1 MLFRNFTVASIAV
14 EMYYIENIL
23 YCPRLRSALKQLFNK
38 NNYPF
43 YSSQKQ
49 VRMKYFMFT
58 FLLSAGILQAQ
69 ERLQDTTKIEPLQ
82 EVYLKAV
89 RVDADSPITHSNLS
103 KEDLAKRNLGQDIPV
118 LLNYLPGVV
127 TTSDAGAGVGYT
139 GIRVRGSDATRVNVT
154 INGIP
159 YNDSESQGTFWVNLP
174 DFASSVE
181 SLQLQRGV
189 GTSTNGSGSFG
200 ASLNIETDRSAKQ
213 AYGQIANSYGS
224 FDTWKHSAKFSTG
237 LLNDHV
243 EISGRLSKIK
253 SDGYIDRA
261 ASDLK
266 SYFLQGSYK
275 SDNTFIKALAFGG
288 REITNQSWFG
298 IDEQTLNTNPRFN
311 PAGIY
316 TDEDGTVRFHQNQV
330 DDYDQD
336 HYQVIWNQRYNN
348 NWSTSATLNYTKGSG
363 FFEEYKED
371 AALDFH
377 GLLPVTIDGE
387 TTTESDLVRRRWLEN
402 NFYALSANMHYKDEN
417 WDTTTGVF
425 YSYYQGLHF
434 GEVIW
439 ANYFTGANLG
449 DRYYNG
455 TGDKHEFTAFSKA
468 TYQLTNSLSFF
479 GDLQLR
485 VVNYKTAGL
494 TSDKVNMLVNESY
507 EFFNPKFGA
516 SYTLNKENQFYFSYG
531 RASREPR
538 RSDFEEGVF
547 TPEKLDDYELG
558 WRFVSDKVSL
568 NTNLYYM
575 DYKDQLV
582 LTGQLDD
589 SGGFIRETSGNSY
602 RAGLEIEADVTV
614 LKQLHIRPN
623 VALSSNKNRDF
634 TSSRDGE
641 LVNLGTT
648 NISFSPSF
656 IAGNSIDFTPS
667 KNLQVSLLSKYVGS
681 QYLGNIDRK
690 TSKLD
695 AYFLNDFNVNYTIT
709 KLPFADT
716 LVLSGLVNNI
726 FDVKYVSNGYFFT
739 YDDDFSTPGTVTT
752 IEGAGF
758 YPQAGINFLVG
769 ATLTF

>member
-1 MLFRNFTVASIAV
+1 
-14 EMYYIENIL
+14 
-23 YCPRLRSALKQLFNK
+23 
-38 NNYPF
+38 
-43 YSSQKQ
+43 
-49 VRMKYFMFT
+49 MKYYAFI

-69 ERLQDTTKIEPLQ
+69 EKLQDTTKIQALEQ
-82 EVYLKAV
+82 VYLNGV
-89 RVDADSPITHSNLS
+89 RVAADSPITHSNLT
-103 KEDLAKRNLGQDIPV
+103 KQDLAKRNLGQDIPV

-174 DFASSVE
+174 DFASSIE

-189 GTSTNGSGSFG
+189 GSSTNGSGSFG
-200 ASLNIETDRSAKQ
+200 ASLNIDTDRSSKE
-213 AYGQIANSYGS
+213 AYAQLANSYGS
-224 FDTWKHSAKFSTG
+224 FDTRKHSVKFSTG
-237 LLNDHV
+237 LLNDRV
-243 EISGRLSKIK
+243 EISGRVSNIT

-261 ASDLK
+261 SSDLK

-275 SDNTFIKALAFGG
+275 TDNTFIKALVFGG
-288 REITNQSWFG
+288 REVTYQSWFG
-298 IDEQTLNTNPRFN
+298 IDEQTLSTNPTFN
-311 PAGIY
+311 PAGMY
-316 TDEDGTVRFHQNQV
+316 SDEDGTVRFHQNQV

-336 HYQVIWNQRYNN
+336 HYQLIWNERYNN

-371 AALDFH
+371 ASLDFH
-377 GLLPVTIDGE
+377 GLLPITIDGE
-387 TTTESDLVRRRWLEN
+387 TSTESDLVRRRWLEN
-402 NFYALSANMHYKDEN
+402 NFYALSANANYKDEN

-439 ANYFTGANLG
+439 ATNFTGPNLG
-449 DRYYNG
+449 DRYYSG
-455 TGDKHEFTAFSKA
+455 TGDKHELTAFSKA
-468 TYQLTNSLSFF
+468 SYKINNSWSVF
-479 GDLQLR
+479 GDLQMR
-485 VVNYKTAGL
+485 IVNYKTAGL
-494 TSDKVNMLVNESY
+494 TSDKVNMVVDEQY

-516 SYTLNKENQFYFSYG
+516 SCSLNQGNQLYVSYG

-538 RSDFEEGVF
+538 RSDFEQGVF
-547 TPEKLDDYELG
+547 TPEILDDYELG
-558 WRFVSDKVSL
+558 WRFTGEN
-568 NTNLYYM
+568 NTLSANLYYM

-602 RAGLEIEADVTV
+602 RAGLEVEGDFKV
-614 LKQLHIRPN
+614 LKQLHVRPN
-623 VALSSNKNRDF
+623 IALSSNKNKDY
-634 TSSRDGE
+634 TTSRDGE

-656 IAGNSIDFTPS
+656 IAGNSIDYSPTQ
-667 KNLQVSLLSKYVGS
+667 NLQIALLSKYVGE
-681 QYLGNIDRK
+681 QYLGNIDSQ

-695 AYFLNDFNVNYTIT
+695 AYFLNDFSVNYTIT
-709 KLPFADT
+709 KLSFAKS
-716 LVLSGLVNNI
+716 LVLQGLVNNI
-726 FDVKYVSNGYFFT
+726 FDVKYISNGYFYT

>member
-1 MLFRNFTVASIAV
+1 
-14 EMYYIENIL
+14 
-23 YCPRLRSALKQLFNK
+23 
-38 NNYPF
+38 
-43 YSSQKQ
+43 
-49 VRMKYFMFT
+49 MKYYAFI

-69 ERLQDTTKIEPLQ
+69 EKLQDTTKIQALEQ
-82 EVYLKAV
+82 VYLNGV
-89 RVDADSPITHSNLS
+89 RVRADSPITHSNLT
-103 KEDLAKRNLGQDIPV
+103 KQDLAKRNLGQDIPV

-174 DFASSVE
+174 DFASSIE

-189 GTSTNGSGSFG
+189 GSSTNGSGSFG
-200 ASLNIETDRSAKQ
+200 ASLNIDTDRSSKEAF
-213 AYGQIANSYGS
+213 AQIANSYGS
-224 FDTWKHSAKFSTG
+224 FDTRKHSVKFSTG
-237 LLNDHV
+237 LLNDRV
-243 EISGRLSKIK
+243 EISGRVSNIT

-261 ASDLK
+261 SSDLK

-275 SDNTFIKALAFGG
+275 TDNTFIKALVFGG
-288 REITNQSWFG
+288 REVTYQSWFG
-298 IDEQTLNTNPRFN
+298 IDEQTLSTNPTFN
-311 PAGIY
+311 PAGMY
-316 TDEDGTVRFHQNQV
+316 SDEDGTVRFHQNQV

-336 HYQVIWNQRYNN
+336 HYQLIWNERYNN

-371 AALDFH
+371 ASLDFH
-377 GLLPVTIDGE
+377 GLLPITIDGE
-387 TTTESDLVRRRWLEN
+387 TSAESDLVRRRWLEN
-402 NFYALSANMHYKDEN
+402 NFYALSANAHYKDEN

-439 ANYFTGANLG
+439 ATNFTGPNLG
-449 DRYYNG
+449 DRYYSG
-455 TGDKHEFTAFSKA
+455 TGDKHEFTTFSKA
-468 TYQLTNSLSFF
+468 SYKINNSWSVF
-479 GDLQLR
+479 GDLQMR
-485 VVNYKTAGL
+485 IVNYKTAGL
-494 TSDKVNMLVNESY
+494 TSDKVNMIVDEQY

-516 SYTLNKENQFYFSYG
+516 SYSLNQGNQLYVSYG

-538 RSDFEEGVF
+538 RSDFEQGVF
-547 TPEKLDDYELG
+547 TPEILDDYELG
-558 WRFVSDKVSL
+558 WRFTGKN
-568 NTNLYYM
+568 NTLSANLYYM

-602 RAGLEIEADVTV
+602 RAGLEVEGDFKV
-614 LKQLHIRPN
+614 LQQLHVRPN
-623 VALSSNKNRDF
+623 IALSSNKNKDY
-634 TSSRDGE
+634 TTSRDGA

-656 IAGNSIDFTPS
+656 IAGNSIDYSP
-667 KNLQVSLLSKYVGS
+667 KQNLQIALLSKYVGE
-681 QYLGNIDRK
+681 QYLGNIDSQ

-695 AYFLNDFNVNYTIT
+695 AYFLNDFSVNYTIT
-709 KLPFADT
+709 KLSFAKS
-716 LVLSGLVNNI
+716 LVLQGLVNNI
-726 FDVKYVSNGYFFT
+726 FDVKYISNGYFYT

>member
-1 MLFRNFTVASIAV
+1 
-14 EMYYIENIL
+14 
-23 YCPRLRSALKQLFNK
+23 
-38 NNYPF
+38 
-43 YSSQKQ
+43 
-49 VRMKYFMFT
+49 MKYYAFI
-58 FLLSAGILQAQ
+58 FLLSATILQAQ
-69 ERLQDTTKIEPLQ
+69 EKLQDTTKIQALEQ
-82 EVYLKAV
+82 VYLNGV
-89 RVDADSPITHSNLS
+89 RVAADSPITHSNLT
-103 KEDLAKRNLGQDIPV
+103 KQDLAKRNLGQDIPV

-174 DFASSVE
+174 DFASSIE

-189 GTSTNGSGSFG
+189 GSSTNGSGSFG
-200 ASLNIETDRSAKQ
+200 ASLNIDTDRSSKD
-213 AYGQIANSYGS
+213 AYAQIANSYGS
-224 FDTWKHSAKFSTG
+224 FDTRKHSVKFSTG
-237 LLNDHV
+237 LLNDRV
-243 EISGRLSKIK
+243 EISGRVSNIT

-261 ASDLK
+261 SSDLK

-275 SDNTFIKALAFGG
+275 TDNTFIKALVFGG
-288 REITNQSWFG
+288 REVTYQSWFG
-298 IDEQTLNTNPRFN
+298 IDEQTLSTNPTFN
-311 PAGIY
+311 PAGMY
-316 TDEDGTVRFHQNQV
+316 SDEDGTVRFHQNQV

-336 HYQVIWNQRYNN
+336 HYQLIWNERYNN

-371 AALDFH
+371 ASLDFH
-377 GLLPVTIDGE
+377 GLLPITIDGE
-387 TTTESDLVRRRWLEN
+387 TSTESDLVRRRWLEN
-402 NFYALSANMHYKDEN
+402 NFYALSANANYKDEN

-439 ANYFTGANLG
+439 ATNFTGPNLG
-449 DRYYNG
+449 DRYYSG
-455 TGDKHEFTAFSKA
+455 TGDKHEFTTFSKA
-468 TYQLTNSLSFF
+468 SYKINNSWSVF
-479 GDLQLR
+479 GDLQMR
-485 VVNYKTAGL
+485 IVNYKTAGL
-494 TSDKVNMLVNESY
+494 TSDKVNMVVDEQY

-516 SYTLNKENQFYFSYG
+516 SYSLNQGNQLYVSYG

-538 RSDFEEGVF
+538 RSDFEQGVF
-547 TPEKLDDYELG
+547 TPEILDDYELG
-558 WRFVSDKVSL
+558 WRFTGEN
-568 NTNLYYM
+568 NTLSANLYYM

-602 RAGLEIEADVTV
+602 RAGLEVEGDFKV
-614 LKQLHIRPN
+614 LKQLHVRPN
-623 VALSSNKNRDF
+623 IALSSNKNKDY
-634 TSSRDGE
+634 TTSRDGE

-656 IAGNSIDFTPS
+656 IAGNSIDYSPTQ
-667 KNLQVSLLSKYVGS
+667 NLQIALLSKYVGE
-681 QYLGNIDRK
+681 QYLGNIDSQ

-695 AYFLNDFNVNYTIT
+695 AYFLNDFSVNYTIT
-709 KLPFADT
+709 KLSFAKS
-716 LVLSGLVNNI
+716 LVLQGLVNNI
-726 FDVKYVSNGYFFT
+726 FDVKYISNGYFYT

>member
-1 MLFRNFTVASIAV
+1 
-14 EMYYIENIL
+14 
-23 YCPRLRSALKQLFNK
+23 
-38 NNYPF
+38 
-43 YSSQKQ
+43 
-49 VRMKYFMFT
+49 MKYYAFI

-69 ERLQDTTKIEPLQ
+69 EKLQDTTKIQALEQ
-82 EVYLKAV
+82 VYLNGV
-89 RVDADSPITHSNLS
+89 RVAADSPITHSNLS
-103 KEDLAKRNLGQDIPV
+103 KQDLAKRNLGQDIPL

-174 DFASSVE
+174 DFASSIE

-200 ASLNIETDRSAKQ
+200 ASLNIATDRYSKE
-213 AYGQIANSYGS
+213 AYAQIANSFGS
-224 FDTWKHSAKFSTG
+224 FNTRKHSVKFSTG
-237 LLNDHV
+237 VLNDKV
-243 EISGRLSKIK
+243 EISGRVSNIT
-253 SDGYIDRA
+253 SNGFIDRA

-275 SDNTFIKALAFGG
+275 TDNTFIKALVFGG
-288 REITNQSWFG
+288 REITYQSWFG
-298 IDEQTLNTNPRFN
+298 IDEQTLIINPTFN
-311 PAGIY
+311 PAGLY

-336 HYQVIWNQRYNN
+336 HYQLFWNERFNN
-348 NWSTSATLNYTKGSG
+348 NWNTSVTLNYTKGSG

-387 TTTESDLVRRRWLEN
+387 TSDISDLVRRRWLEN
-402 NFYALSANMHYKDEN
+402 NFYALSANANYKDEN

-439 ANYFTGANLG
+439 ATNFTGANLE
-449 DRYYNG
+449 DRYYDG

-468 TYQLTNSLSFF
+468 TYKLTNSLSFF
-479 GDLQLR
+479 GDLQMR

-494 TSDKVNMLVNESY
+494 TSDKVNMVVDEQY

-516 SYTLNKENQFYFSYG
+516 SYTLNQGNQLYVSYG

-538 RSDFEEGVF
+538 RSDFEQGVF
-547 TPEKLDDYELG
+547 TPEILDDYELG
-558 WRFVSDKVSL
+558 WRFSGKNITLS
-568 NTNLYYM
+568 TNLYYM

-602 RAGLEIEADVTV
+602 RAGLEVEADFKV
-614 LKQLHIRPN
+614 LKQLHVRPN
-623 VALSSNKNRDF
+623 IALSSNKNEDF
-634 TSSRDGE
+634 TTSKDGE

-656 IAGNSIDFTPS
+656 IAGNSIDYSPLE
-667 KNLQVSLLSKYVGS
+667 NLQVALLAKYVGQ
-681 QYLGNIDRK
+681 QYMGNIDSQ

-695 AYFLNDFNVNYTIT
+695 AYFLNDFNINYTIT
-709 KLPFADT
+709 KLSFAKS
-716 LVLSGLVNNI
+716 LVLQGLVNNI
-726 FDVKYVSNGYFFT
+726 FDIKYISNGYFYT
-739 YDDDFSTPGTVTT
+739 YDDDFTTPGTVTT

>member
-1 MLFRNFTVASIAV
+1 
-14 EMYYIENIL
+14 
-23 YCPRLRSALKQLFNK
+23 
-38 NNYPF
+38 
-43 YSSQKQ
+43 
-49 VRMKYFMFT
+49 MKYYAFI
-58 FLLSAGILQAQ
+58 FLLSATILQAQ
-69 ERLQDTTKIEPLQ
+69 EKLQDTTKIQALEQ
-82 EVYLKAV
+82 VYLNGV
-89 RVDADSPITHSNLS
+89 RVAADSPITHSNLT
-103 KEDLAKRNLGQDIPV
+103 KQDLAKRNLGQDIPV

-174 DFASSVE
+174 DFASSIE

-189 GTSTNGSGSFG
+189 GSSTNGSGSFG
-200 ASLNIETDRSAKQ
+200 ASLNIDTDRSSKE
-213 AYGQIANSYGS
+213 AYAQIANSYGS
-224 FDTWKHSAKFSTG
+224 FDTRKHSVKFSTG
-237 LLNDHV
+237 LLNDRV
-243 EISGRLSKIK
+243 EISGRVSNIT

-261 ASDLK
+261 SSDLK

-275 SDNTFIKALAFGG
+275 TDNTFIKALVFGG
-288 REITNQSWFG
+288 REVTYQSWFG
-298 IDEQTLNTNPRFN
+298 IDEQTLNTNPTFN
-311 PAGIY
+311 PAGMY
-316 TDEDGTVRFHQNQV
+316 SDEDGTVRFHQNQV

-336 HYQVIWNQRYNN
+336 HYQLIWNERYNN

-377 GLLPVTIDGE
+377 GLLPITIDGE
-387 TTTESDLVRRRWLEN
+387 TSAESDLVRRRWLEN
-402 NFYALSANMHYKDEN
+402 NFYALSANANYKDEN

-439 ANYFTGANLG
+439 ATNFTGPNLG
-449 DRYYNG
+449 DRYYSG
-455 TGDKHEFTAFSKA
+455 TGDKHELTAFSKA
-468 TYQLTNSLSFF
+468 SYKINNSWSVF
-479 GDLQLR
+479 GDLQMR
-485 VVNYKTAGL
+485 IVNYKTAGL
-494 TSDKVNMLVNESY
+494 TSDKVNMVVDEQY

-516 SYTLNKENQFYFSYG
+516 SYSLNQGNQLYVSYG

-538 RSDFEEGVF
+538 RSDFEQGVF
-547 TPEKLDDYELG
+547 TPEILDDYELG
-558 WRFVSDKVSL
+558 WRFTGKK
-568 NTNLYYM
+568 NTLSANLYYM

-602 RAGLEIEADVTV
+602 RAGLEVEGDFRV
-614 LKQLHIRPN
+614 LKQLHVRPN
-623 VALSSNKNRDF
+623 IALSSNKNKDY
-634 TSSRDGE
+634 TTSRDGE

-656 IAGNSIDFTPS
+656 IAGNSIDYSPTQ
-667 KNLQVSLLSKYVGS
+667 NLQVALLSKYVGE
-681 QYLGNIDRK
+681 QYLGNIDSQ

-695 AYFLNDFNVNYTIT
+695 AYFLNDFSVNYTIT
-709 KLPFADT
+709 KLSFAKS
-716 LVLSGLVNNI
+716 LVLQGLVNNI
-726 FDVKYVSNGYFFT
+726 FDVKYISNGYFYT

>member
-1 MLFRNFTVASIAV
+1 
-14 EMYYIENIL
+14 
-23 YCPRLRSALKQLFNK
+23 
-38 NNYPF
+38 
-43 YSSQKQ
+43 
-49 VRMKYFMFT
+49 MKYYAFI
-58 FLLSAGILQAQ
+58 FLLSATILQAQ
-69 ERLQDTTKIEPLQ
+69 EKLQDTTKIQALEQ
-82 EVYLKAV
+82 VYLNGV
-89 RVDADSPITHSNLS
+89 RVAADSPITHSNLT
-103 KEDLAKRNLGQDIPV
+103 KQDLAKRNLGQDIPV

-174 DFASSVE
+174 DFASSIE

-189 GTSTNGSGSFG
+189 GSSTNGSGSFG
-200 ASLNIETDRSAKQ
+200 ASLNIDTDRSSKE
-213 AYGQIANSYGS
+213 AYAQIANSYGS
-224 FDTWKHSAKFSTG
+224 FDTRKHSVKFSTG
-237 LLNDHV
+237 LLNDRV
-243 EISGRLSKIK
+243 EISGRVSNIT

-261 ASDLK
+261 SSDLK

-275 SDNTFIKALAFGG
+275 TDNTFIKALVFGG
-288 REITNQSWFG
+288 REVTYQSWFG
-298 IDEQTLNTNPRFN
+298 IDEQTLNTNPTFN
-311 PAGIY
+311 PAGMY
-316 TDEDGTVRFHQNQV
+316 SDEDGTVRFHQNQV

-336 HYQVIWNQRYNN
+336 HYQLIWNERYNN

-371 AALDFH
+371 ASLDFH
-377 GLLPVTIDGE
+377 GLLPITIDGE
-387 TTTESDLVRRRWLEN
+387 TSAESDLVRRRWLEN
-402 NFYALSANMHYKDEN
+402 NFYALSANAHYKDEN

-439 ANYFTGANLG
+439 ATNFTGPNLG
-449 DRYYNG
+449 DRYYSG
-455 TGDKHEFTAFSKA
+455 TGDKHEFTTFSKA
-468 TYQLTNSLSFF
+468 SYKINNSWSVF
-479 GDLQLR
+479 GDLQMR
-485 VVNYKTAGL
+485 IVNYKTAGL
-494 TSDKVNMLVNESY
+494 TSDKVNMIVDEQY

-516 SYTLNKENQFYFSYG
+516 SYSLNQGNQLYISYG

-538 RSDFEEGVF
+538 RSDFEQGVF
-547 TPEKLDDYELG
+547 TPEILDDYELG
-558 WRFVSDKVSL
+558 WRFTGEN
-568 NTNLYYM
+568 NTLSANLYYM

-589 SGGFIRETSGNSY
+589 SGGFIRETSGKSY
-602 RAGLEIEADVTV
+602 RAGLEVEGDFRV
-614 LKQLHIRPN
+614 LQQLHVRPN
-623 VALSSNKNRDF
+623 IALSSNKNKDY
-634 TSSRDGE
+634 TTSRDGA

-656 IAGNSIDFTPS
+656 IAGNSIDYSP
-667 KNLQVSLLSKYVGS
+667 KQNLQIALLSKYVGE
-681 QYLGNIDRK
+681 QYLGNIESQ

-695 AYFLNDFNVNYTIT
+695 AYFLNDFSVNYTIT
-709 KLPFADT
+709 KLSFAKS
-716 LVLSGLVNNI
+716 LVLQGLVNNI
-726 FDVKYVSNGYFFT
+726 FDVKYISNGYFYT

>member
-1 MLFRNFTVASIAV
+1 
-14 EMYYIENIL
+14 
-23 YCPRLRSALKQLFNK
+23 
-38 NNYPF
+38 
-43 YSSQKQ
+43 
-49 VRMKYFMFT
+49 MKYYAFI

-69 ERLQDTTKIEPLQ
+69 EKLQDTTKIQALEQ
-82 EVYLKAV
+82 VYLNGV
-89 RVDADSPITHSNLS
+89 RVAADSPITHSNLT
-103 KEDLAKRNLGQDIPV
+103 KQDLAKRNLGQDIPV

-174 DFASSVE
+174 DFASSIE

-189 GTSTNGSGSFG
+189 GSSTNGSGSFG
-200 ASLNIETDRSAKQ
+200 ASLNIDTDRSSKE
-213 AYGQIANSYGS
+213 AYAQIANSYGS
-224 FDTWKHSAKFSTG
+224 FDTRKHSVKFSTG
-237 LLNDHV
+237 LLNDRV
-243 EISGRLSKIK
+243 EISGRVSNIT

-261 ASDLK
+261 SSDLK

-275 SDNTFIKALAFGG
+275 TDNTFIKALVFGG
-288 REITNQSWFG
+288 REVTYQSWFG
-298 IDEQTLNTNPRFN
+298 IDEQTLNTNPTFN
-311 PAGIY
+311 PAGMY
-316 TDEDGTVRFHQNQV
+316 SDEDGTVRFHQNQV

-336 HYQVIWNQRYNN
+336 HYQLIWNERYNN

-377 GLLPVTIDGE
+377 GLLPITIDGE
-387 TTTESDLVRRRWLEN
+387 TSAESDLVRRRWLEN
-402 NFYALSANMHYKDEN
+402 NFYALSANANYKDEN

-439 ANYFTGANLG
+439 ATNFTGPNLG
-449 DRYYNG
+449 DRYYFG
-455 TGDKHEFTAFSKA
+455 TGDKHELTTFSKA
-468 TYQLTNSLSFF
+468 SYKINNSWSVF
-479 GDLQLR
+479 GDLQMR
-485 VVNYKTAGL
+485 IVNYKTAGL
-494 TSDKVNMLVNESY
+494 TSDKVNMVVDEQY

-516 SYTLNKENQFYFSYG
+516 SYSLNQGNQLYVSYG

-538 RSDFEEGVF
+538 RSDFEQGVF
-547 TPEKLDDYELG
+547 TPEILDDYELG
-558 WRFVSDKVSL
+558 WRFTGEN
-568 NTNLYYM
+568 NTLSANLYYM

-602 RAGLEIEADVTV
+602 RAGLEVEGDFRV
-614 LKQLHIRPN
+614 LQQLHVRPN
-623 VALSSNKNRDF
+623 IALSSNKNKDY
-634 TSSRDGE
+634 TTSRDGE

-656 IAGNSIDFTPS
+656 IAGNSIDYSPTQ
-667 KNLQVSLLSKYVGS
+667 NLQVALLSKYVGE
-681 QYLGNIDRK
+681 QYLGNIDSQ

-695 AYFLNDFNVNYTIT
+695 AYFLNDFSVNYTIT
-709 KLPFADT
+709 NLSFAKS
-716 LVLSGLVNNI
+716 LVLQGLVNNI
-726 FDVKYVSNGYFFT
+726 FDVKYISNGYFYT

>member
-1 MLFRNFTVASIAV
+1 
-14 EMYYIENIL
+14 
-23 YCPRLRSALKQLFNK
+23 
-38 NNYPF
+38 
-43 YSSQKQ
+43 
-49 VRMKYFMFT
+49 MKYYAFI
-58 FLLSAGILQAQ
+58 FLLSATILQAQ
-69 ERLQDTTKIEPLQ
+69 EKLQDTTKIQALEQ
-82 EVYLKAV
+82 VYLNGV
-89 RVDADSPITHSNLS
+89 RVAADSPITHSNLT
-103 KEDLAKRNLGQDIPV
+103 KQDLAKRNLGQDIPV

-174 DFASSVE
+174 DFASSIE

-189 GTSTNGSGSFG
+189 GSSTNGSGSFG
-200 ASLNIETDRSAKQ
+200 ASLNIDTDRSSKE
-213 AYGQIANSYGS
+213 AYAQIANSYGS
-224 FDTWKHSAKFSTG
+224 FDTRKHSVKFSTG
-237 LLNDHV
+237 LLNDRV
-243 EISGRLSKIK
+243 EISGRVSNIT

-261 ASDLK
+261 SSDLK

-275 SDNTFIKALAFGG
+275 TDNTFIKALVFGG
-288 REITNQSWFG
+288 REVTYQSWFG
-298 IDEQTLNTNPRFN
+298 IDEQTLSTNPTFN
-311 PAGIY
+311 PAGMY
-316 TDEDGTVRFHQNQV
+316 SDEDGTVRFHQNQV

-336 HYQVIWNQRYNN
+336 HYQLIWNERYNN

-371 AALDFH
+371 ASLDFH
-377 GLLPVTIDGE
+377 GLLPITIDGE
-387 TTTESDLVRRRWLEN
+387 TSAESDLVRRRWLEN
-402 NFYALSANMHYKDEN
+402 NFYALSANANYKDEN

-439 ANYFTGANLG
+439 ATNFTGPNLG
-449 DRYYNG
+449 DRYYSG
-455 TGDKHEFTAFSKA
+455 TGDKHELTTFSKA
-468 TYQLTNSLSFF
+468 SYKINNSWSVF
-479 GDLQLR
+479 GDLQMR
-485 VVNYKTAGL
+485 IVNYKTAGL
-494 TSDKVNMLVNESY
+494 TSDKVNMVVDEQY

-516 SYTLNKENQFYFSYG
+516 SYSLNQGNQLYVSYG

-538 RSDFEEGVF
+538 RSDFEQGVF
-547 TPEKLDDYELG
+547 TPEILDDYELG
-558 WRFVSDKVSL
+558 WRFTGEN
-568 NTNLYYM
+568 NTLSANLYYM

-602 RAGLEIEADVTV
+602 RAGLEVEGDFRV
-614 LKQLHIRPN
+614 LQQLHVRPN
-623 VALSSNKNRDF
+623 IALSSNKNKDY
-634 TSSRDGE
+634 TTSRDGE

-656 IAGNSIDFTPS
+656 IAGNSIDYSPTQ
-667 KNLQVSLLSKYVGS
+667 NLQIALLSKYVGE
-681 QYLGNIDRK
+681 QYLGNIDSQ

-695 AYFLNDFNVNYTIT
+695 AYFLNDFSVNYTIT
-709 KLPFADT
+709 NLSFAKS
-716 LVLSGLVNNI
+716 LVLQGLVNNI
-726 FDVKYVSNGYFFT
+726 FDVKYISNGYFYT

>member
-1 MLFRNFTVASIAV
+1 
-14 EMYYIENIL
+14 
-23 YCPRLRSALKQLFNK
+23 
-38 NNYPF
+38 
-43 YSSQKQ
+43 
-49 VRMKYFMFT
+49 MKYYAFI

-69 ERLQDTTKIEPLQ
+69 EKLQDTTKIQALEQ
-82 EVYLKAV
+82 VYLNGV
-89 RVDADSPITHSNLS
+89 RVRADSPITHSNLT
-103 KEDLAKRNLGQDIPV
+103 KQDLAKRNLGQDIPV

-174 DFASSVE
+174 DFASSIE

-189 GTSTNGSGSFG
+189 GSSTNGSGSFG
-200 ASLNIETDRSAKQ
+200 ASLNIDTDRSSKEAF
-213 AYGQIANSYGS
+213 AQIANSYGS
-224 FDTWKHSAKFSTG
+224 FDTRKHSVKFSTG
-237 LLNDHV
+237 LLNDRV
-243 EISGRLSKIK
+243 EISGRVSNIT
-253 SDGYIDRA
+253 SDGFVDRA
-261 ASDLK
+261 SSDLK

-275 SDNTFIKALAFGG
+275 TDNTFIKALVFGG
-288 REITNQSWFG
+288 REVTYQSWFG
-298 IDEQTLNTNPRFN
+298 IDEQTLSTNPTFN
-311 PAGIY
+311 PAGMY
-316 TDEDGTVRFHQNQV
+316 SDEDGTVRFHQNQV

-336 HYQVIWNQRYNN
+336 HYQLIWNERYNN

-371 AALDFH
+371 ASLDFH
-377 GLLPVTIDGE
+377 GLLPITIDGE
-387 TTTESDLVRRRWLEN
+387 TSAESDLVRRRWLEN
-402 NFYALSANMHYKDEN
+402 NFYALSANAHYKDEN

-439 ANYFTGANLG
+439 ATNFTGPNLG
-449 DRYYNG
+449 DRYYSG
-455 TGDKHEFTAFSKA
+455 TGDKHEFTTFSKA
-468 TYQLTNSLSFF
+468 SYKINNSWSVF
-479 GDLQLR
+479 GDLQMR
-485 VVNYKTAGL
+485 IVNYKTAGL
-494 TSDKVNMLVNESY
+494 TSDKVNMIVDEQY

-516 SYTLNKENQFYFSYG
+516 SYSLNQGNQLYVSYG

-538 RSDFEEGVF
+538 RSDFEQGVF
-547 TPEKLDDYELG
+547 TPEILDDYELG
-558 WRFVSDKVSL
+558 WRFTGKN
-568 NTNLYYM
+568 NTLSANLYYM

-602 RAGLEIEADVTV
+602 RAGLEVEGDFKV
-614 LKQLHIRPN
+614 LQQLHVRPN
-623 VALSSNKNRDF
+623 IALSSNKNKDY
-634 TSSRDGE
+634 TTSRDGA

-656 IAGNSIDFTPS
+656 IAGNSIDYSP
-667 KNLQVSLLSKYVGS
+667 KQNLQIALLSKYVGE
-681 QYLGNIDRK
+681 QYLGNIDSQ

-695 AYFLNDFNVNYTIT
+695 AYFLNDFSVNYTIT
-709 KLPFADT
+709 KLSFAKS
-716 LVLSGLVNNI
+716 LVLQGLVNNI
-726 FDVKYVSNGYFFT
+726 FDVKYISNGYFYT
-739 YDDDFSTPGTVTT
+739 YDDDFSTPGIVTT

>member
-1 MLFRNFTVASIAV
+1 
-14 EMYYIENIL
+14 
-23 YCPRLRSALKQLFNK
+23 
-38 NNYPF
+38 
-43 YSSQKQ
+43 
-49 VRMKYFMFT
+49 MKYYAFI
-58 FLLSAGILQAQ
+58 FLLSATILQAQ
-69 ERLQDTTKIEPLQ
+69 EKLQDTTKIQALEQ
-82 EVYLKAV
+82 VYLNGV
-89 RVDADSPITHSNLS
+89 RVAADSPITHSNLT
-103 KEDLAKRNLGQDIPV
+103 KQDLAKRNLGQDIPV

-174 DFASSVE
+174 DFASSIE

-189 GTSTNGSGSFG
+189 GSSTNGSGSFG
-200 ASLNIETDRSAKQ
+200 ASLNIDTDRSSKE
-213 AYGQIANSYGS
+213 AYAQIANSYGS
-224 FDTWKHSAKFSTG
+224 FDTRKHSVKFSTG
-237 LLNDHV
+237 LLNDRV
-243 EISGRLSKIK
+243 EISGRVSNIT

-261 ASDLK
+261 SSDLK

-275 SDNTFIKALAFGG
+275 TDNTFIKALVFGG
-288 REITNQSWFG
+288 REVTYQSWFG
-298 IDEQTLNTNPRFN
+298 IDEQTLNTNPTFN
-311 PAGIY
+311 PAGMY
-316 TDEDGTVRFHQNQV
+316 SDEDGTVRFHQNQV

-336 HYQVIWNQRYNN
+336 HYQLIWNERYNN

-371 AALDFH
+371 ASLDFH
-377 GLLPVTIDGE
+377 GLLPITIDGE
-387 TTTESDLVRRRWLEN
+387 TSAESDLVRRRWLEN
-402 NFYALSANMHYKDEN
+402 NFYALSANAHYKDEN

-425 YSYYQGLHF
+425 YSYYKGLHF

-439 ANYFTGANLG
+439 ATNFTGPNLG
-449 DRYYNG
+449 DRYYSG
-455 TGDKHEFTAFSKA
+455 TGDKHEFTTFSKA
-468 TYQLTNSLSFF
+468 SYKINNSWSVF
-479 GDLQLR
+479 GDLQMR
-485 VVNYKTAGL
+485 IVNYKTAGL
-494 TSDKVNMLVNESY
+494 TSDKVNMIVDEQY

-516 SYTLNKENQFYFSYG
+516 SYSLNQGNQLYISYG

-538 RSDFEEGVF
+538 RSDFEQGVF
-547 TPEKLDDYELG
+547 TPEILDDYELG
-558 WRFVSDKVSL
+558 WRFTGEN
-568 NTNLYYM
+568 NTLSANLYYM

-589 SGGFIRETSGNSY
+589 SGGFIRETSGKSY
-602 RAGLEIEADVTV
+602 RAGLEVEGDFRV
-614 LKQLHIRPN
+614 LQQLHVRPN
-623 VALSSNKNRDF
+623 IALSSNKNKDY
-634 TSSRDGE
+634 TTSRDGE

-656 IAGNSIDFTPS
+656 IAGNSIDYSPTQ
-667 KNLQVSLLSKYVGS
+667 NLQIALLSKYVGE
-681 QYLGNIDRK
+681 QYLGNIDSQ

-695 AYFLNDFNVNYTIT
+695 AYFLNDFSVNYTIT
-709 KLPFADT
+709 KLSFAKS
-716 LVLSGLVNNI
+716 LVLQGLVNNI
-726 FDVKYVSNGYFFT
+726 FDVKYISNGYFYT

>member
-1 MLFRNFTVASIAV
+1 
-14 EMYYIENIL
+14 
-23 YCPRLRSALKQLFNK
+23 
-38 NNYPF
+38 
-43 YSSQKQ
+43 
-49 VRMKYFMFT
+49 MKYYAFI
-58 FLLSAGILQAQ
+58 FLLSATILQAQ
-69 ERLQDTTKIEPLQ
+69 EKLQDTTKIQALEQ
-82 EVYLKAV
+82 VYLNGV
-89 RVDADSPITHSNLS
+89 RVAADSPITHSNLT
-103 KEDLAKRNLGQDIPV
+103 KQDLAKRNLGQDIPV

-174 DFASSVE
+174 DFASSIE

-189 GTSTNGSGSFG
+189 GSSTNGSGSFG
-200 ASLNIETDRSAKQ
+200 ASLNIDTDRSSKE
-213 AYGQIANSYGS
+213 AYAQIANSYGS
-224 FDTWKHSAKFSTG
+224 FDTRKHSVKFSTG
-237 LLNDHV
+237 LLNDRV
-243 EISGRLSKIK
+243 EISGRVSNIT

-261 ASDLK
+261 SSDLK

-275 SDNTFIKALAFGG
+275 TDNTFIKALVFGG
-288 REITNQSWFG
+288 REVTYQSWFG
-298 IDEQTLNTNPRFN
+298 IDEQTLNTNPTFN
-311 PAGIY
+311 PAGMY
-316 TDEDGTVRFHQNQV
+316 SDEDGTVRFHQNQV

-336 HYQVIWNQRYNN
+336 HYQLIWNERYNN

-377 GLLPVTIDGE
+377 GLLPITIDGE
-387 TTTESDLVRRRWLEN
+387 TSAESDLVRRRWLEN
-402 NFYALSANMHYKDEN
+402 NFYALSANANYKDEN

-439 ANYFTGANLG
+439 ATNFTGPNLG
-449 DRYYNG
+449 DRYYFG
-455 TGDKHEFTAFSKA
+455 TGDKHEFTTFSKA
-468 TYQLTNSLSFF
+468 SYKINNSWSVF
-479 GDLQLR
+479 GDLQMR
-485 VVNYKTAGL
+485 IVNYKTAGL
-494 TSDKVNMLVNESY
+494 TSDKVNMVVDEQY

-516 SYTLNKENQFYFSYG
+516 SYSLNLGNQLYVSYG

-538 RSDFEEGVF
+538 RSDFEQGVF
-547 TPEKLDDYELG
+547 TPEILDDYELG
-558 WRFVSDKVSL
+558 WRFTGEN
-568 NTNLYYM
+568 NTLSANLYYM

-602 RAGLEIEADVTV
+602 RAGLEVEGDFRV
-614 LKQLHIRPN
+614 LQQLHVRPN
-623 VALSSNKNRDF
+623 IALSSNKNKDY
-634 TSSRDGE
+634 TTSRDGE

-656 IAGNSIDFTPS
+656 IAGNSIDYSPTQ
-667 KNLQVSLLSKYVGS
+667 NLQVALLSKYVGE
-681 QYLGNIDRK
+681 QYLGNIDSQ

-695 AYFLNDFNVNYTIT
+695 AYFLNDFSVNYTIT
-709 KLPFADT
+709 NLSFAKS
-716 LVLSGLVNNI
+716 LVLQGLVNNI
-726 FDVKYVSNGYFFT
+726 FDVKYISNGYFYT

>member
-1 MLFRNFTVASIAV
+1 
-14 EMYYIENIL
+14 
-23 YCPRLRSALKQLFNK
+23 
-38 NNYPF
+38 
-43 YSSQKQ
+43 
-49 VRMKYFMFT
+49 MKYYAFI

-69 ERLQDTTKIEPLQ
+69 EKLQDTTKIQALEQ
-82 EVYLKAV
+82 VYLNGV
-89 RVDADSPITHSNLS
+89 RVAADSPITHSNLT
-103 KEDLAKRNLGQDIPV
+103 KQDLAKRNLGQDIPV

-174 DFASSVE
+174 DFASSIE

-189 GTSTNGSGSFG
+189 GSSTNGSGSFG
-200 ASLNIETDRSAKQ
+200 ASLNIDTDRSSKEAF
-213 AYGQIANSYGS
+213 AQIANSYGS
-224 FDTWKHSAKFSTG
+224 FDTRKHSVKFSTG
-237 LLNDHV
+237 LLNDRV
-243 EISGRLSKIK
+243 EISGRVSNIT
-253 SDGYIDRA
+253 SDGFVDRA
-261 ASDLK
+261 SSDLK

-275 SDNTFIKALAFGG
+275 TDNTFIKALVFGG
-288 REITNQSWFG
+288 REVTYQSWFG
-298 IDEQTLNTNPRFN
+298 IDEQTLSTNPTFN
-311 PAGIY
+311 PAGMY
-316 TDEDGTVRFHQNQV
+316 SDEDGTVRFHQNQV

-336 HYQVIWNQRYNN
+336 HYQLIWNERYNN

-371 AALDFH
+371 ASLDFH
-377 GLLPVTIDGE
+377 GLLPITIDGE
-387 TTTESDLVRRRWLEN
+387 TSAESDLVRRRWLEN
-402 NFYALSANMHYKDEN
+402 NFYALSANAHYKDEN

-439 ANYFTGANLG
+439 ATNFTGPNLG
-449 DRYYNG
+449 DRYYSG
-455 TGDKHEFTAFSKA
+455 TGDKHEFTTFSKA
-468 TYQLTNSLSFF
+468 SYKINNSWSVF
-479 GDLQLR
+479 GDLQMR
-485 VVNYKTAGL
+485 IVNYKTAGL
-494 TSDKVNMLVNESY
+494 TSDKVNMIVDEQY

-516 SYTLNKENQFYFSYG
+516 SYSLNQGNQLYVSYG

-538 RSDFEEGVF
+538 RSDFEQGVF
-547 TPEKLDDYELG
+547 TPEILDDYELG
-558 WRFVSDKVSL
+558 WRFTGKN
-568 NTNLYYM
+568 NTLSANLYYM

-602 RAGLEIEADVTV
+602 RAGLEVEGDFKV
-614 LKQLHIRPN
+614 LQQLHVRPN
-623 VALSSNKNRDF
+623 IALSSNKNKDY
-634 TSSRDGE
+634 TTSRDGA

-656 IAGNSIDFTPS
+656 VAGNSIDYSP
-667 KNLQVSLLSKYVGS
+667 KQNLQIALLSKYVGE
-681 QYLGNIDRK
+681 QYLGNIDSQ

-695 AYFLNDFNVNYTIT
+695 AYFLNDFSVNYTIT
-709 KLPFADT
+709 KLSFAKS
-716 LVLSGLVNNI
+716 LVLQGLVNNI
-726 FDVKYVSNGYFFT
+726 FDVKYISNGYFYT

>member
-1 MLFRNFTVASIAV
+1 
-14 EMYYIENIL
+14 
-23 YCPRLRSALKQLFNK
+23 
-38 NNYPF
+38 
-43 YSSQKQ
+43 
-49 VRMKYFMFT
+49 MKYYAFI

-69 ERLQDTTKIEPLQ
+69 EKLQDTTKIQALEQ
-82 EVYLKAV
+82 VYLNGV
-89 RVDADSPITHSNLS
+89 RVAADSPITHSNLT
-103 KEDLAKRNLGQDIPV
+103 KQDLAKRNLGQDIPV

-174 DFASSVE
+174 DFASSIE

-189 GTSTNGSGSFG
+189 GSSTNGSGSFG
-200 ASLNIETDRSAKQ
+200 ASLNIDTDRSSKEAF
-213 AYGQIANSYGS
+213 AQIANSYGS
-224 FDTWKHSAKFSTG
+224 FDTRKHSVKFSTG
-237 LLNDHV
+237 LLNDRV
-243 EISGRLSKIK
+243 EISGRVSNIT

-261 ASDLK
+261 SSDLK

-275 SDNTFIKALAFGG
+275 TDNTFIKALVFGG
-288 REITNQSWFG
+288 REVTYQSWFG
-298 IDEQTLNTNPRFN
+298 IDEQTLSTNPTFN
-311 PAGIY
+311 PAGMY
-316 TDEDGTVRFHQNQV
+316 SDEDGTVRFHQNQV

-336 HYQVIWNQRYNN
+336 HYQLIWNERYNN

-371 AALDFH
+371 ASLDFH
-377 GLLPVTIDGE
+377 GLLPITIDGE
-387 TTTESDLVRRRWLEN
+387 TSAESDLVRRRWLEN
-402 NFYALSANMHYKDEN
+402 NFYALSANAHYKDEN

-439 ANYFTGANLG
+439 ATNFTGPNLG
-449 DRYYNG
+449 DRYYSG
-455 TGDKHEFTAFSKA
+455 TGDKHEFTTFSKA
-468 TYQLTNSLSFF
+468 SYKINNSWSVF
-479 GDLQLR
+479 GDLQMR
-485 VVNYKTAGL
+485 IVNYKTAGL
-494 TSDKVNMLVNESY
+494 TSDKVNMIVDEQY

-516 SYTLNKENQFYFSYG
+516 SYSLNQGNQLYVSYG

-538 RSDFEEGVF
+538 RSDFEQGVF
-547 TPEKLDDYELG
+547 TPEILDDYELG
-558 WRFVSDKVSL
+558 WRFTGKN
-568 NTNLYYM
+568 NTLSANLYYM

-602 RAGLEIEADVTV
+602 RAGLEVEGDFKV
-614 LKQLHIRPN
+614 LQQLHVRPN
-623 VALSSNKNRDF
+623 IALSSNKNKDY
-634 TSSRDGE
+634 TTSRDGA

-656 IAGNSIDFTPS
+656 IAGNSIDYRP
-667 KNLQVSLLSKYVGS
+667 KQNLQIALLSKYVGE
-681 QYLGNIDRK
+681 QYLGNIDSQ

-695 AYFLNDFNVNYTIT
+695 AYFLNDFSVNYTIT
-709 KLPFADT
+709 KLSFAKS
-716 LVLSGLVNNI
+716 LVLQGLVNNI
-726 FDVKYVSNGYFFT
+726 FDVKYISNGYFYT

>member
-1 MLFRNFTVASIAV
+1 
-14 EMYYIENIL
+14 
-23 YCPRLRSALKQLFNK
+23 
-38 NNYPF
+38 
-43 YSSQKQ
+43 
-49 VRMKYFMFT
+49 MKYYAFI

-69 ERLQDTTKIEPLQ
+69 EKLQDTTKIQALEQ
-82 EVYLKAV
+82 VYLNGV
-89 RVDADSPITHSNLS
+89 RVAADSPITHSNLT
-103 KEDLAKRNLGQDIPV
+103 KQDLAKRNLGQDIPV

-174 DFASSVE
+174 DFASSIE

-189 GTSTNGSGSFG
+189 GSSTNGSGSFG
-200 ASLNIETDRSAKQ
+200 ASLNIDTDRSSKE
-213 AYGQIANSYGS
+213 AYAQIANSYGS
-224 FDTWKHSAKFSTG
+224 FDTRKHSLKFSTG
-237 LLNDHV
+237 LLNDRV
-243 EISGRLSKIK
+243 EISGRVSNIT

-261 ASDLK
+261 SSDLK

-275 SDNTFIKALAFGG
+275 TDNTFIKALVFGG
-288 REITNQSWFG
+288 REVTYQSWFG
-298 IDEQTLNTNPRFN
+298 IDEQTLNTNPTFN
-311 PAGIY
+311 PAGMY
-316 TDEDGTVRFHQNQV
+316 SDEDGTVRFHQNQV

-336 HYQVIWNQRYNN
+336 HYQLIWNERYNN

-377 GLLPVTIDGE
+377 GLLPITIDGE
-387 TTTESDLVRRRWLEN
+387 TSAESDLVRRRWLEN
-402 NFYALSANMHYKDEN
+402 NFYALSANANYKDEN

-439 ANYFTGANLG
+439 ATNFTGPNLG
-449 DRYYNG
+449 DRYYFG
-455 TGDKHEFTAFSKA
+455 TGDKHEFTTFSKA
-468 TYQLTNSLSFF
+468 SYKINNSWSVF
-479 GDLQLR
+479 GDLQMR
-485 VVNYKTAGL
+485 IVNYKTAGL
-494 TSDKVNMLVNESY
+494 TSDKVNMVVDEQY

-516 SYTLNKENQFYFSYG
+516 SYSLNPGNQLYVSYG

-538 RSDFEEGVF
+538 RSDFEQGVF
-547 TPEKLDDYELG
+547 TPEILDDYELG
-558 WRFVSDKVSL
+558 WRFTGEN
-568 NTNLYYM
+568 NTLSANLYYM

-602 RAGLEIEADVTV
+602 RAGLEVEGDFRV
-614 LKQLHIRPN
+614 LQQLHVRPN
-623 VALSSNKNRDF
+623 IALSSNKNKDY
-634 TSSRDGE
+634 TTSRDGE

-656 IAGNSIDFTPS
+656 IAGNSIDYSPTQ
-667 KNLQVSLLSKYVGS
+667 NLQVALLSKYVGE
-681 QYLGNIDRK
+681 QYLGNIDSQ

-695 AYFLNDFNVNYTIT
+695 AYFLNDFSVNYTIT
-709 KLPFADT
+709 NLSFAKS
-716 LVLSGLVNNI
+716 LVLQGLVNNI
-726 FDVKYVSNGYFFT
+726 FDVKYISNGYFYT

>member
-1 MLFRNFTVASIAV
+1 
-14 EMYYIENIL
+14 
-23 YCPRLRSALKQLFNK
+23 
-38 NNYPF
+38 
-43 YSSQKQ
+43 
-49 VRMKYFMFT
+49 MKYYAFI
-58 FLLSAGILQAQ
+58 FLLSATILQAQ
-69 ERLQDTTKIEPLQ
+69 EKLQDTTKIQALEQ
-82 EVYLKAV
+82 VYLNGV
-89 RVDADSPITHSNLS
+89 RVAADSPITHSNLT
-103 KEDLAKRNLGQDIPV
+103 KQDLAKRNLGQDIPV

-174 DFASSVE
+174 DFASSIE

-189 GTSTNGSGSFG
+189 GSSTNGSGSFG
-200 ASLNIETDRSAKQ
+200 ASLNIDTDRSSKEAF
-213 AYGQIANSYGS
+213 AQIANSYGS
-224 FDTWKHSAKFSTG
+224 FDTRKHSVKFSTG
-237 LLNDHV
+237 LLNDRV
-243 EISGRLSKIK
+243 EISGRVSNIT

-261 ASDLK
+261 SSDLK

-275 SDNTFIKALAFGG
+275 TDNTFIKALVFGG
-288 REITNQSWFG
+288 REVTYQSWFG
-298 IDEQTLNTNPRFN
+298 IDEQTLSTNPTFN
-311 PAGIY
+311 PAGMY
-316 TDEDGTVRFHQNQV
+316 SDEDGTVRFHQNQV

-336 HYQVIWNQRYNN
+336 HYQLIWNERYNN

-371 AALDFH
+371 ASLDFH
-377 GLLPVTIDGE
+377 GLLPITIDGE
-387 TTTESDLVRRRWLEN
+387 TSAESDLVRRRWLEN
-402 NFYALSANMHYKDEN
+402 NFYALSANAHYKDEN

-439 ANYFTGANLG
+439 ATNFTGPNFG
-449 DRYYNG
+449 DRYYSG
-455 TGDKHEFTAFSKA
+455 TGDKHEFTTFSKA
-468 TYQLTNSLSFF
+468 SYKINNSWSVF
-479 GDLQLR
+479 GDLQMR
-485 VVNYKTAGL
+485 IVNYKTAGL
-494 TSDKVNMLVNESY
+494 TSDKVNMIVDEQY

-516 SYTLNKENQFYFSYG
+516 SYSLNQGNQLYVSYG

-538 RSDFEEGVF
+538 RSDFEQGVF
-547 TPEKLDDYELG
+547 TPEILDDYELG
-558 WRFVSDKVSL
+558 WRFTGKN
-568 NTNLYYM
+568 NTLSANLYYM

-602 RAGLEIEADVTV
+602 RAGLEVEGDFKV
-614 LKQLHIRPN
+614 LQQLHVRPN
-623 VALSSNKNRDF
+623 IALSSNKNKDY
-634 TSSRDGE
+634 TTSRDGA

-656 IAGNSIDFTPS
+656 IAGNSIDYSP
-667 KNLQVSLLSKYVGS
+667 KQNLQIALLSKYVGE
-681 QYLGNIDRK
+681 QYLGNIDSQ

-695 AYFLNDFNVNYTIT
+695 AYFLNDFSVNYTIT
-709 KLPFADT
+709 KLSFAKS
-716 LVLSGLVNNI
+716 LVMQGLVNNI
-726 FDVKYVSNGYFFT
+726 FDVKYISNGYFYT

>member
-1 MLFRNFTVASIAV
+1 
-14 EMYYIENIL
+14 
-23 YCPRLRSALKQLFNK
+23 
-38 NNYPF
+38 
-43 YSSQKQ
+43 
-49 VRMKYFMFT
+49 MKYYAFI
-58 FLLSAGILQAQ
+58 FLLSATILQAQ
-69 ERLQDTTKIEPLQ
+69 EKLQDTTKIQALEQ
-82 EVYLKAV
+82 VYLNGV
-89 RVDADSPITHSNLS
+89 RVAADSPITHSNLT
-103 KEDLAKRNLGQDIPV
+103 KQDLAKRNLGQDIPV

-174 DFASSVE
+174 DFASSIE

-189 GTSTNGSGSFG
+189 GSSTNGSGSFG
-200 ASLNIETDRSAKQ
+200 ASLNIDTDRSSKD
-213 AYGQIANSYGS
+213 AYAQIANSYGS
-224 FDTWKHSAKFSTG
+224 FDTRKHSVKFSTG
-237 LLNDHV
+237 LLNDRV
-243 EISGRLSKIK
+243 EISGRVSNIT

-261 ASDLK
+261 SSDLK

-275 SDNTFIKALAFGG
+275 TDNTFIKALVFGG
-288 REITNQSWFG
+288 REVTYQSWFG
-298 IDEQTLNTNPRFN
+298 IDEQTLSTNPTFN
-311 PAGIY
+311 PAGMY
-316 TDEDGTVRFHQNQV
+316 SDEDGTVRFHQNQV

-336 HYQVIWNQRYNN
+336 HYQLIWNERYNN

-371 AALDFH
+371 ASLDFH
-377 GLLPVTIDGE
+377 GLLPITIDGE
-387 TTTESDLVRRRWLEN
+387 TSAESDLVRRRWLEN
-402 NFYALSANMHYKDEN
+402 NFYALSANANYKDEN

-439 ANYFTGANLG
+439 ATNFTGPNLG
-449 DRYYNG
+449 DRYYSG
-455 TGDKHEFTAFSKA
+455 TGDKHELTAFSKA
-468 TYQLTNSLSFF
+468 SYKINNSWSVF
-479 GDLQLR
+479 GDLQMR
-485 VVNYKTAGL
+485 IVNYKTAGL
-494 TSDKVNMLVNESY
+494 TSDKVNMVVDEQY

-516 SYTLNKENQFYFSYG
+516 SCSLNQGNQLYVSYG

-538 RSDFEEGVF
+538 RSDFEQGVF
-547 TPEKLDDYELG
+547 TPEILDDYELG
-558 WRFVSDKVSL
+558 WRFTGEN
-568 NTNLYYM
+568 NTLSANLYYM

-602 RAGLEIEADVTV
+602 RAGLEVEGDFKV
-614 LKQLHIRPN
+614 LKQLHVRPN
-623 VALSSNKNRDF
+623 IALSSNKNKDY
-634 TSSRDGE
+634 TTSRDGE

-656 IAGNSIDFTPS
+656 IAGNSIDYSPTQ
-667 KNLQVSLLSKYVGS
+667 NLQVALLSKYVGE
-681 QYLGNIDRK
+681 QYLGNIDSQ

-695 AYFLNDFNVNYTIT
+695 AYFLNDFSVNYTIT
-709 KLPFADT
+709 NLSFAKS
-716 LVLSGLVNNI
+716 LVLQGLVNNI
-726 FDVKYVSNGYFFT
+726 FDVKYISNGYFYT

>member
-1 MLFRNFTVASIAV
+1 
-14 EMYYIENIL
+14 
-23 YCPRLRSALKQLFNK
+23 
-38 NNYPF
+38 
-43 YSSQKQ
+43 
-49 VRMKYFMFT
+49 MKYYAFI

-69 ERLQDTTKIEPLQ
+69 EKLQDTTKIQALEQ
-82 EVYLKAV
+82 VYLNGV
-89 RVDADSPITHSNLS
+89 RVAADSPITHSNLT
-103 KEDLAKRNLGQDIPV
+103 KQDLAKRNLGQDIPV

-174 DFASSVE
+174 DFASSIE

-189 GTSTNGSGSFG
+189 GSSTNGSGSFG
-200 ASLNIETDRSAKQ
+200 ASLNIDTDRSSKE
-213 AYGQIANSYGS
+213 AYAQIANSYGS
-224 FDTWKHSAKFSTG
+224 FDTRKHSVKFSTG
-237 LLNDHV
+237 LLNDRV
-243 EISGRLSKIK
+243 EISGRVSNIT

-261 ASDLK
+261 SSDLK

-275 SDNTFIKALAFGG
+275 TDNTFIKALVFGG
-288 REITNQSWFG
+288 REVTYQSWFG
-298 IDEQTLNTNPRFN
+298 IDEQTLNTNPTFN
-311 PAGIY
+311 PAGMY
-316 TDEDGTVRFHQNQV
+316 SDEDGTVRFHQNQV

-336 HYQVIWNQRYNN
+336 HYQLIWNERYNN

-371 AALDFH
+371 ASLDFH
-377 GLLPVTIDGE
+377 GLLPITIDGE
-387 TTTESDLVRRRWLEN
+387 TSAESDLVRRRWLEN
-402 NFYALSANMHYKDEN
+402 NFYALSANAHYKDEN

-439 ANYFTGANLG
+439 ATNFTGPNLG
-449 DRYYNG
+449 DRYYSG
-455 TGDKHEFTAFSKA
+455 TGDKHELTAFSKA
-468 TYQLTNSLSFF
+468 SYKINNSWSVF
-479 GDLQLR
+479 GDLQMR
-485 VVNYKTAGL
+485 IVNYKTAGL
-494 TSDKVNMLVNESY
+494 TSDKVNMVVDEQY

-516 SYTLNKENQFYFSYG
+516 SYSLNQGNQLYVSYG

-538 RSDFEEGVF
+538 RSDFEQGVF
-547 TPEKLDDYELG
+547 TPEILDDYELG
-558 WRFVSDKVSL
+558 WRFTGEN
-568 NTNLYYM
+568 NTLSANLYYM

-589 SGGFIRETSGNSY
+589 SGGFIRETSGKSY
-602 RAGLEIEADVTV
+602 RAGLEVEGDFRV
-614 LKQLHIRPN
+614 LQQLHVRPN
-623 VALSSNKNRDF
+623 IALSSNKNKDY
-634 TSSRDGE
+634 TTSRDGE

-656 IAGNSIDFTPS
+656 IAGNSIDYSPTQ
-667 KNLQVSLLSKYVGS
+667 NLQIALLSKYVGE
-681 QYLGNIDRK
+681 QYLGNIDSQ

-695 AYFLNDFNVNYTIT
+695 AYFLNDFSVNYTIT
-709 KLPFADT
+709 NLSFAKS
-716 LVLSGLVNNI
+716 LVLQGLVNNI
-726 FDVKYVSNGYFFT
+726 FDVKYISNGYFYT

>member
-1 MLFRNFTVASIAV
+1 
-14 EMYYIENIL
+14 
-23 YCPRLRSALKQLFNK
+23 
-38 NNYPF
+38 
-43 YSSQKQ
+43 
-49 VRMKYFMFT
+49 MKYYAFI
-58 FLLSAGILQAQ
+58 FLLSAAILQAQ
-69 ERLQDTTKIEPLQ
+69 EKLQDTTKIQALEQ
-82 EVYLKAV
+82 VYLNGV
-89 RVDADSPITHSNLS
+89 RVPADSPITHSNLT
-103 KEDLAKRNLGQDIPV
+103 KQDLAKRNLGQDIPV

-174 DFASSVE
+174 DFASSIE

-189 GTSTNGSGSFG
+189 GSSTNGSGSFG
-200 ASLNIETDRSAKQ
+200 ASLNIDTDRSSKEAF
-213 AYGQIANSYGS
+213 AQIANSYGS
-224 FDTWKHSAKFSTG
+224 FDTRKHSVKFSTG
-237 LLNDHV
+237 LLNDRV
-243 EISGRLSKIK
+243 EISGRVSNIT

-261 ASDLK
+261 SSDLK

-275 SDNTFIKALAFGG
+275 TDNTFIKALVFGG
-288 REITNQSWFG
+288 REVTYQSWFG
-298 IDEQTLNTNPRFN
+298 IDEQTLSTNPTFN
-311 PAGIY
+311 PAGMY
-316 TDEDGTVRFHQNQV
+316 SDEDGTVRFHQNQV

-336 HYQVIWNQRYNN
+336 HYQLIWNERYNN

-371 AALDFH
+371 ASLDFH
-377 GLLPVTIDGE
+377 GLLPITIDGE
-387 TTTESDLVRRRWLEN
+387 TSAESDLVRRRWLEN
-402 NFYALSANMHYKDEN
+402 NFYALSANAHYKDEN

-439 ANYFTGANLG
+439 ATNFTGPNFG
-449 DRYYNG
+449 DRYYSG
-455 TGDKHEFTAFSKA
+455 TGDKHEFTTFSKA
-468 TYQLTNSLSFF
+468 SYKINNSWSVF
-479 GDLQLR
+479 GDLQMR
-485 VVNYKTAGL
+485 IVNYKTAGL
-494 TSDKVNMLVNESY
+494 TSDKVNMIVDEQY

-516 SYTLNKENQFYFSYG
+516 SYSLNQGNQLYVSYG

-538 RSDFEEGVF
+538 RSDFEQGVF
-547 TPEKLDDYELG
+547 TPEILDDYELG
-558 WRFVSDKVSL
+558 WRFTGKN
-568 NTNLYYM
+568 NTLSANLYYM

-602 RAGLEIEADVTV
+602 RAGLEVEGDFKV
-614 LKQLHIRPN
+614 LQQLHVRPN
-623 VALSSNKNRDF
+623 IALSSNKNKDY
-634 TSSRDGE
+634 TTSRDGA

-656 IAGNSIDFTPS
+656 IAGNSIDYSP
-667 KNLQVSLLSKYVGS
+667 KQNLQIALLSKYVGE
-681 QYLGNIDRK
+681 QYLGNIDSQ

-695 AYFLNDFNVNYTIT
+695 AYFLNDFSVNYTIT
-709 KLPFADT
+709 KLSFAKS
-716 LVLSGLVNNI
+716 LVLQGLVNNI
-726 FDVKYVSNGYFFT
+726 FDVKYISNGYFYT

>member
-1 MLFRNFTVASIAV
+1 
-14 EMYYIENIL
+14 
-23 YCPRLRSALKQLFNK
+23 
-38 NNYPF
+38 
-43 YSSQKQ
+43 
-49 VRMKYFMFT
+49 MKYYAFI

-69 ERLQDTTKIEPLQ
+69 EKLQDTTKIQALEQ
-82 EVYLKAV
+82 VYLNGV
-89 RVDADSPITHSNLS
+89 RVRADSPITHSNLT
-103 KEDLAKRNLGQDIPV
+103 KQDLAKRNLGQDIPV

-174 DFASSVE
+174 DFASSIE

-189 GTSTNGSGSFG
+189 GSSTNGSGSFG
-200 ASLNIETDRSAKQ
+200 ASLNIDTDRSSKEAF
-213 AYGQIANSYGS
+213 AQIANSYGS
-224 FDTWKHSAKFSTG
+224 FDTRKHSVKFSTG
-237 LLNDHV
+237 LLNDRV
-243 EISGRLSKIK
+243 EISGRVSNIT
-253 SDGYIDRA
+253 SDGFVDRA
-261 ASDLK
+261 SSDLK

-275 SDNTFIKALAFGG
+275 TDNTFIKALVFGG
-288 REITNQSWFG
+288 REVTYQSWFG
-298 IDEQTLNTNPRFN
+298 IDEQTLSTNPTFN
-311 PAGIY
+311 PAGMY
-316 TDEDGTVRFHQNQV
+316 SDEDGTVRFHQNQV

-336 HYQVIWNQRYNN
+336 HYQLIWNERYNN

-371 AALDFH
+371 ASLDFH
-377 GLLPVTIDGE
+377 GLLPITIDGE
-387 TTTESDLVRRRWLEN
+387 TSAESDLVRRRWLEN
-402 NFYALSANMHYKDEN
+402 NFYALSANAHYKDEN

-439 ANYFTGANLG
+439 ATNFTGPNLG
-449 DRYYNG
+449 DRYYSG
-455 TGDKHEFTAFSKA
+455 TGDKHEFTTFSKA
-468 TYQLTNSLSFF
+468 SYKINNSWSVF
-479 GDLQLR
+479 GDLQMR
-485 VVNYKTAGL
+485 IVNYKTAGL
-494 TSDKVNMLVNESY
+494 TSDKVNMIVDEQY

-516 SYTLNKENQFYFSYG
+516 SYSLNQGNQLYVSYG

-538 RSDFEEGVF
+538 RSDFEQGVF
-547 TPEKLDDYELG
+547 TPEILDDYELG
-558 WRFVSDKVSL
+558 WRFTGKN
-568 NTNLYYM
+568 NTLSANLYYM

-602 RAGLEIEADVTV
+602 RAGLEVEGDFKV
-614 LKQLHIRPN
+614 LQQLHVRPN
-623 VALSSNKNRDF
+623 IALSSNKNKDY
-634 TSSRDGE
+634 TTSRDGA

-656 IAGNSIDFTPS
+656 VAGNSIDYSP
-667 KNLQVSLLSKYVGS
+667 KQNLQIALLSKYVGE
-681 QYLGNIDRK
+681 QYLGNIDSQ

-695 AYFLNDFNVNYTIT
+695 AYFLNDFSVNYTIT
-709 KLPFADT
+709 KLSFAKS
-716 LVLSGLVNNI
+716 LVLQGLVNNI
-726 FDVKYVSNGYFFT
+726 FDVKYISNGYFYT

>member
-1 MLFRNFTVASIAV
+1 
-14 EMYYIENIL
+14 
-23 YCPRLRSALKQLFNK
+23 
-38 NNYPF
+38 
-43 YSSQKQ
+43 
-49 VRMKYFMFT
+49 MKYYAFI
-58 FLLSAGILQAQ
+58 FLLSAAILQAQ
-69 ERLQDTTKIEPLQ
+69 EKLQDTTKIQALEQ
-82 EVYLKAV
+82 VYLNGV
-89 RVDADSPITHSNLS
+89 RVAADSPITHSNLT
-103 KEDLAKRNLGQDIPV
+103 KQDLAKRNLGQDIPV

-174 DFASSVE
+174 DFASSIE

-189 GTSTNGSGSFG
+189 GSSTNGSGSFG
-200 ASLNIETDRSAKQ
+200 ASLNIDTDRSSKEAF
-213 AYGQIANSYGS
+213 AQIANSYGS
-224 FDTWKHSAKFSTG
+224 FDTRKHSVKFSTG
-237 LLNDHV
+237 LLNDRV
-243 EISGRLSKIK
+243 EISGRVSNIT

-261 ASDLK
+261 SSDLK

-275 SDNTFIKALAFGG
+275 TDNTFIKALVFGG
-288 REITNQSWFG
+288 REVTYQSWFG
-298 IDEQTLNTNPRFN
+298 IDEQTLSTNPTFN
-311 PAGIY
+311 PAGMY
-316 TDEDGTVRFHQNQV
+316 SDEDGTVRFHQNQV

-336 HYQVIWNQRYNN
+336 HYQLIWNERYNN

-371 AALDFH
+371 ASLDFH
-377 GLLPVTIDGE
+377 GLLPITIDGE
-387 TTTESDLVRRRWLEN
+387 TSAESDLVRRRWLEN
-402 NFYALSANMHYKDEN
+402 NFYALSANAHYKDEN

-439 ANYFTGANLG
+439 ATNFTGPNFG
-449 DRYYNG
+449 DRYYSG
-455 TGDKHEFTAFSKA
+455 TGDKHEFTTFSKA
-468 TYQLTNSLSFF
+468 SYKINNSWSVF
-479 GDLQLR
+479 GDLQMR
-485 VVNYKTAGL
+485 IVNYKTAGL
-494 TSDKVNMLVNESY
+494 TSDKVNMIVDEQY

-516 SYTLNKENQFYFSYG
+516 SYSLNQGNQLYVSYG

-538 RSDFEEGVF
+538 RSDFEQGVF
-547 TPEKLDDYELG
+547 TPEILDDYELG
-558 WRFVSDKVSL
+558 WRFTGKN
-568 NTNLYYM
+568 NTLSANLYYM

-602 RAGLEIEADVTV
+602 RAGLEVEGDFKV
-614 LKQLHIRPN
+614 LQQLHVRPN
-623 VALSSNKNRDF
+623 IALSSNKNKDY
-634 TSSRDGE
+634 TTSRDGA

-656 IAGNSIDFTPS
+656 IAGNSIDYSPTQ
-667 KNLQVSLLSKYVGS
+667 NLQIALLSKYVGE
-681 QYLGNIDRK
+681 QYLGNIDSQ

-695 AYFLNDFNVNYTIT
+695 AYFLNDFSVNYTIT
-709 KLPFADT
+709 KLSFAKS
-716 LVLSGLVNNI
+716 LVLQGLVNNI
-726 FDVKYVSNGYFFT
+726 FDVKYISNGYFYT

>member
-1 MLFRNFTVASIAV
+1 
-14 EMYYIENIL
+14 
-23 YCPRLRSALKQLFNK
+23 
-38 NNYPF
+38 
-43 YSSQKQ
+43 
-49 VRMKYFMFT
+49 MKYYAFI

-69 ERLQDTTKIEPLQ
+69 EKLQDTTKIQALEQ
-82 EVYLKAV
+82 VYLNGV
-89 RVDADSPITHSNLS
+89 RVAADSPITHSNLT
-103 KEDLAKRNLGQDIPV
+103 KQDLAKRNLGQDIPV

-174 DFASSVE
+174 DFASSIE

-189 GTSTNGSGSFG
+189 GSSTNGSGSFG
-200 ASLNIETDRSAKQ
+200 ASLNIDTDRSSKE
-213 AYGQIANSYGS
+213 AYAQIANSYGS
-224 FDTWKHSAKFSTG
+224 FDTRKHSVKFSTG
-237 LLNDHV
+237 LLNDRI
-243 EISGRLSKIK
+243 EISGRVSNIT

-261 ASDLK
+261 SSDLK

-275 SDNTFIKALAFGG
+275 TDNTFIKALVFGG
-288 REITNQSWFG
+288 REVTYQSWFG
-298 IDEQTLNTNPRFN
+298 IDEQTLNTNPTFN
-311 PAGIY
+311 PAGMY
-316 TDEDGTVRFHQNQV
+316 SDEDGTVRFHQNQV

-336 HYQVIWNQRYNN
+336 HYQLIWNERYNN

-371 AALDFH
+371 ASLDFH
-377 GLLPVTIDGE
+377 GLLPITIDGE
-387 TTTESDLVRRRWLEN
+387 TSTESDLVRRRWLEN
-402 NFYALSANMHYKDEN
+402 NFYALSANANYKDEN

-439 ANYFTGANLG
+439 ATNFTGPNLG
-449 DRYYNG
+449 DRYYSG
-455 TGDKHEFTAFSKA
+455 TGDKHELTAFSKA
-468 TYQLTNSLSFF
+468 SYKINNSWSVF
-479 GDLQLR
+479 GDLQMR
-485 VVNYKTAGL
+485 IVNYKTAGL
-494 TSDKVNMLVNESY
+494 TSDKVNMVVDEQY

-516 SYTLNKENQFYFSYG
+516 SYSLNQGNQLYVSYG

-538 RSDFEEGVF
+538 RSDFEQGVF
-547 TPEKLDDYELG
+547 TPEILDDYELG
-558 WRFVSDKVSL
+558 WRFTGEN
-568 NTNLYYM
+568 NTLSANLYYM

-602 RAGLEIEADVTV
+602 RAGLEVEGDFRV
-614 LKQLHIRPN
+614 LQQLHVRPN
-623 VALSSNKNRDF
+623 IALSSNKNKDY
-634 TSSRDGE
+634 TTSRDGE

-656 IAGNSIDFTPS
+656 IAGNSIDYSPTQ
-667 KNLQVSLLSKYVGS
+667 NLQIALLSKYVGE
-681 QYLGNIDRK
+681 QYLGNIDSQ

-695 AYFLNDFNVNYTIT
+695 AYFLNDFSVNYTIT
-709 KLPFADT
+709 NVSFAKS
-716 LVLSGLVNNI
+716 LVLQGLVNNI
-726 FDVKYVSNGYFFT
+726 FDVKYISNGYFYT

>member
-1 MLFRNFTVASIAV
+1 
-14 EMYYIENIL
+14 
-23 YCPRLRSALKQLFNK
+23 
-38 NNYPF
+38 
-43 YSSQKQ
+43 
-49 VRMKYFMFT
+49 MKYYAFI
-58 FLLSAGILQAQ
+58 FLLSATILQAQ
-69 ERLQDTTKIEPLQ
+69 EKLQDTTKIQALEQ
-82 EVYLKAV
+82 VYLNGV
-89 RVDADSPITHSNLS
+89 RVAADSPITHSNLT
-103 KEDLAKRNLGQDIPV
+103 KQDLAKRNLGQDIPV

-174 DFASSVE
+174 DFASSIE

-189 GTSTNGSGSFG
+189 GSSTNGSGSFG
-200 ASLNIETDRSAKQ
+200 ASLNIDTDRSSKE
-213 AYGQIANSYGS
+213 AYAQIANSYGS
-224 FDTWKHSAKFSTG
+224 FDTRKHSVKFSTG
-237 LLNDHV
+237 LLNDRV
-243 EISGRLSKIK
+243 EISGRVSNIT

-261 ASDLK
+261 SSDLK

-275 SDNTFIKALAFGG
+275 TDNTFIKALVFGG
-288 REITNQSWFG
+288 REVTYQSWFG
-298 IDEQTLNTNPRFN
+298 IDEQTLNTNPTFN
-311 PAGIY
+311 PAGMY
-316 TDEDGTVRFHQNQV
+316 SDEDGTVRFHQNQV

-336 HYQVIWNQRYNN
+336 HYQLIWNERYNN

-371 AALDFH
+371 ASLDFH
-377 GLLPVTIDGE
+377 GLLPITIDGE
-387 TTTESDLVRRRWLEN
+387 TSAESDLVRRRWLEN
-402 NFYALSANMHYKDEN
+402 NFYALSANAHYKDEN

-425 YSYYQGLHF
+425 YSYYKGLHF

-439 ANYFTGANLG
+439 ATNFTGPNLG
-449 DRYYNG
+449 DRYYSG
-455 TGDKHEFTAFSKA
+455 TGDKHEFTTFSKA
-468 TYQLTNSLSFF
+468 SYKINNSWSVF
-479 GDLQLR
+479 GDLQMR
-485 VVNYKTAGL
+485 IVNYKTAGL
-494 TSDKVNMLVNESY
+494 TSDKVNMIVDEQY

-516 SYTLNKENQFYFSYG
+516 SYSLNQGNQLYVSYG

-538 RSDFEEGVF
+538 RSDFEQGVF
-547 TPEKLDDYELG
+547 TPEILDDYELG
-558 WRFVSDKVSL
+558 WRFTGEN
-568 NTNLYYM
+568 NTLSANLYYM

-589 SGGFIRETSGNSY
+589 SGGFIRETSGKSY
-602 RAGLEIEADVTV
+602 RAGLEVEGDFRV
-614 LKQLHIRPN
+614 LQQLHVRPN
-623 VALSSNKNRDF
+623 IALSSNKNKDY
-634 TSSRDGE
+634 TTSRDGE

-656 IAGNSIDFTPS
+656 IAGNSIDYSP
-667 KNLQVSLLSKYVGS
+667 KQNLQIALLSKYVGE
-681 QYLGNIDRK
+681 QYLGNIDSQ

-695 AYFLNDFNVNYTIT
+695 AYFLNDFSVNYTIT
-709 KLPFADT
+709 KLSFAKS
-716 LVLSGLVNNI
+716 LVLQGLVNNI
-726 FDVKYVSNGYFFT
+726 FDVKYISNGYFYT

>member
-1 MLFRNFTVASIAV
+1 
-14 EMYYIENIL
+14 
-23 YCPRLRSALKQLFNK
+23 
-38 NNYPF
+38 
-43 YSSQKQ
+43 
-49 VRMKYFMFT
+49 MKYYAFI

-69 ERLQDTTKIEPLQ
+69 EKLQDTTRIQALEQ
-82 EVYLKAV
+82 VYLNGV
-89 RVDADSPITHSNLS
+89 RVSADSPITHSNLT
-103 KEDLAKRNLGQDIPV
+103 KKDLAKRNLGQDIPV

-174 DFASSVE
+174 DFASSIE

-189 GTSTNGSGSFG
+189 GSSTNGSGSFG
-200 ASLNIETDRSAKQ
+200 ASLNIDTDRSSKE
-213 AYGQIANSYGS
+213 AYAQIANSYGS
-224 FDTWKHSAKFSTG
+224 FDTRKHSVKFSTG
-237 LLNDHV
+237 LLNDRV
-243 EISGRLSKIK
+243 EISGRVSNIT

-261 ASDLK
+261 SSDLK

-275 SDNTFIKALAFGG
+275 TDNTFIKALVFGG
-288 REITNQSWFG
+288 REVTYQSWFG
-298 IDEQTLNTNPRFN
+298 IDEQTLNTNPTFN
-311 PAGIY
+311 PAGMY
-316 TDEDGTVRFHQNQV
+316 SDEDGTVRFHQNQV

-336 HYQVIWNQRYNN
+336 HYQLIWNERYNN

-371 AALDFH
+371 ASLDFH
-377 GLLPVTIDGE
+377 GLLPITIDGE
-387 TTTESDLVRRRWLEN
+387 TSAESDLVRRRWLEN
-402 NFYALSANMHYKDEN
+402 NFYALSANTHYKDEN

-425 YSYYQGLHF
+425 YSYYKGLHF

-439 ANYFTGANLG
+439 ATNFTGPNLG
-449 DRYYNG
+449 DRYYSG
-455 TGDKHEFTAFSKA
+455 TGDKHEFTTFSKA
-468 TYQLTNSLSFF
+468 SYKINNSWSVF
-479 GDLQLR
+479 GDLQMR
-485 VVNYKTAGL
+485 IVNYKTAGL
-494 TSDKVNMLVNESY
+494 TSDKVNMIVDEQY

-516 SYTLNKENQFYFSYG
+516 SYSLNQGNQLYISYG

-538 RSDFEEGVF
+538 RSDFEQGVF
-547 TPEKLDDYELG
+547 TPEILDDYELG
-558 WRFVSDKVSL
+558 WRFTGEN
-568 NTNLYYM
+568 NTLSANLYYM

-589 SGGFIRETSGNSY
+589 SGGFIRETSGKSY
-602 RAGLEIEADVTV
+602 RAGLEVEGDFRV
-614 LKQLHIRPN
+614 LQQLHVRPN
-623 VALSSNKNRDF
+623 IALSSNKNKDY
-634 TSSRDGE
+634 TTSRDGE

-656 IAGNSIDFTPS
+656 IAGNSIDYSP
-667 KNLQVSLLSKYVGS
+667 KQNLQIALLSKYVGE
-681 QYLGNIDRK
+681 QYLGNIDSQ

-695 AYFLNDFNVNYTIT
+695 AYFLNDFSVNYTIT
-709 KLPFADT
+709 KLSFAKS
-716 LVLSGLVNNI
+716 LVLQVLVNNI
-726 FDVKYVSNGYFFT
+726 FDVKYISNGYFYT

>member
-1 MLFRNFTVASIAV
+1 
-14 EMYYIENIL
+14 
-23 YCPRLRSALKQLFNK
+23 
-38 NNYPF
+38 
-43 YSSQKQ
+43 
-49 VRMKYFMFT
+49 MKYYAFI
-58 FLLSAGILQAQ
+58 FLLSATILQAQ
-69 ERLQDTTKIEPLQ
+69 EKLQDTTKIQALEQ
-82 EVYLKAV
+82 VYLNGV
-89 RVDADSPITHSNLS
+89 RVAADSPITHSNLT
-103 KEDLAKRNLGQDIPV
+103 KQDLAKRNLGQDIPV

-174 DFASSVE
+174 DFASSIE

-189 GTSTNGSGSFG
+189 GSSTNGSGSFG
-200 ASLNIETDRSAKQ
+200 ASLNIDTDRSSKEAF
-213 AYGQIANSYGS
+213 AQIANSYGS
-224 FDTWKHSAKFSTG
+224 FDTRKHSVKFSTG
-237 LLNDHV
+237 LLNDRV
-243 EISGRLSKIK
+243 EISGRVSNIT

-261 ASDLK
+261 SSDLK

-275 SDNTFIKALAFGG
+275 TDNTFIKALVFGG
-288 REITNQSWFG
+288 REVTYQSWFG
-298 IDEQTLNTNPRFN
+298 IDEQTLSTNPTFN
-311 PAGIY
+311 PAGMY
-316 TDEDGTVRFHQNQV
+316 SDEDGTVRFHQNQV

-336 HYQVIWNQRYNN
+336 HYQLIWNERYNN

-371 AALDFH
+371 ASLDFH
-377 GLLPVTIDGE
+377 GLLPITIDGE
-387 TTTESDLVRRRWLEN
+387 TSAESDLVRRRWLEN
-402 NFYALSANMHYKDEN
+402 NFYALSANAHYKDEN

-439 ANYFTGANLG
+439 ATNFTGPNFG
-449 DRYYNG
+449 DRYYSG
-455 TGDKHEFTAFSKA
+455 TGDKHEFTTFSKA
-468 TYQLTNSLSFF
+468 SYKINNSWSVF
-479 GDLQLR
+479 GDLQMR
-485 VVNYKTAGL
+485 IVNYKTAGL
-494 TSDKVNMLVNESY
+494 TSDKVNMIVDEQY

-516 SYTLNKENQFYFSYG
+516 SYSLNQGNQLYVSYG

-538 RSDFEEGVF
+538 RSDFEQGVF
-547 TPEKLDDYELG
+547 TPEILDDYELG
-558 WRFVSDKVSL
+558 WRFTGKN
-568 NTNLYYM
+568 NTLSANLYYM

-602 RAGLEIEADVTV
+602 RAGLEVEGDFKV
-614 LKQLHIRPN
+614 LQQLHVRPN
-623 VALSSNKNRDF
+623 IALSSNKNKDY
-634 TSSRDGE
+634 TTSRDGA

-656 IAGNSIDFTPS
+656 IAGNSIDYSP
-667 KNLQVSLLSKYVGS
+667 KQNLQIALLSKYVGE
-681 QYLGNIDRK
+681 QYLGNIDSQ

-695 AYFLNDFNVNYTIT
+695 AYFLNDFSVNYTIT
-709 KLPFADT
+709 KLSFAKS
-716 LVLSGLVNNI
+716 LVLQGLVNNI
-726 FDVKYVSNGYFFT
+726 FDVKYISNGYFYT

>member
-1 MLFRNFTVASIAV
+1 
-14 EMYYIENIL
+14 
-23 YCPRLRSALKQLFNK
+23 
-38 NNYPF
+38 
-43 YSSQKQ
+43 
-49 VRMKYFMFT
+49 MKYYAFI
-58 FLLSAGILQAQ
+58 FLLSAAILQAQ
-69 ERLQDTTKIEPLQ
+69 EKLQDTTKIQALEQ
-82 EVYLKAV
+82 VYLNGV
-89 RVDADSPITHSNLS
+89 RVAADSPITHSNLT
-103 KEDLAKRNLGQDIPV
+103 KQDLAKRNLGQDIPV

-174 DFASSVE
+174 DFASSIE

-189 GTSTNGSGSFG
+189 GSSTNGSGSFG
-200 ASLNIETDRSAKQ
+200 ASLNIDTDRSSKE
-213 AYGQIANSYGS
+213 AYAQIANSYGS
-224 FDTWKHSAKFSTG
+224 FDTRKHSVKFSTG
-237 LLNDHV
+237 LLNDRV
-243 EISGRLSKIK
+243 EISGRVSNIT

-261 ASDLK
+261 SSDLK

-275 SDNTFIKALAFGG
+275 TDNTFIKALVFGG
-288 REITNQSWFG
+288 REVTYQSWFG
-298 IDEQTLNTNPRFN
+298 IDEQTLSTNPTFN
-311 PAGIY
+311 PAGMY
-316 TDEDGTVRFHQNQV
+316 SDEDGTVRFHQNQV

-336 HYQVIWNQRYNN
+336 HYQLIWNERYNN

-377 GLLPVTIDGE
+377 GLLPLTIDGE
-387 TTTESDLVRRRWLEN
+387 TSTESDLVRRRWLEN
-402 NFYALSANMHYKDEN
+402 NFYALSANANYKDEN

-439 ANYFTGANLG
+439 ATNFTGPNLG
-449 DRYYNG
+449 DRYYSG
-455 TGDKHEFTAFSKA
+455 TGDKHELTTFSKA
-468 TYQLTNSLSFF
+468 SYKINNSWSVF
-479 GDLQLR
+479 GDLQMR
-485 VVNYKTAGL
+485 IVNYKTAGL
-494 TSDKVNMLVNESY
+494 TSDKVNMVVDEQY

-516 SYTLNKENQFYFSYG
+516 SYSLNQGNQLYVSYG

-538 RSDFEEGVF
+538 RSDFEQGVF
-547 TPEKLDDYELG
+547 TPEILDDYELG
-558 WRFVSDKVSL
+558 WRFTGEN
-568 NTNLYYM
+568 NTLSANLYYM

-602 RAGLEIEADVTV
+602 RAGLEVEGDFKV
-614 LKQLHIRPN
+614 LQQLHVRPN
-623 VALSSNKNRDF
+623 IALSSNKNKDY
-634 TSSRDGE
+634 TTSRDGE

-656 IAGNSIDFTPS
+656 IAGNSIDYSPTQ
-667 KNLQVSLLSKYVGS
+667 NLQIALLSKYVGE
-681 QYLGNIDRK
+681 QYLGNIDSQ

-695 AYFLNDFNVNYTIT
+695 AYFLNDFSVNYTIT
-709 KLPFADT
+709 NLSFAKS
-716 LVLSGLVNNI
+716 LVLQGLVNNI
-726 FDVKYVSNGYFFT
+726 FDVKYISNGYFYT

>member
-1 MLFRNFTVASIAV
+1 
-14 EMYYIENIL
+14 
-23 YCPRLRSALKQLFNK
+23 
-38 NNYPF
+38 
-43 YSSQKQ
+43 
-49 VRMKYFMFT
+49 MKYYAFI

-69 ERLQDTTKIEPLQ
+69 EKLQDTTKIQALEQ
-82 EVYLKAV
+82 VYLNGV
-89 RVDADSPITHSNLS
+89 RVAADSPITHSNLT
-103 KEDLAKRNLGQDIPV
+103 KQDLAKRNLGQDIPV

-174 DFASSVE
+174 DFASSIE

-189 GTSTNGSGSFG
+189 GSSTNGSGSFG
-200 ASLNIETDRSAKQ
+200 ASLNIDTDRSSKE
-213 AYGQIANSYGS
+213 AYAQIANSFGS
-224 FDTWKHSAKFSTG
+224 FDTRKHSVKFSTG
-237 LLNDHV
+237 LLNDRV
-243 EISGRLSKIK
+243 EISGRVSNIT

-261 ASDLK
+261 SSDLK

-275 SDNTFIKALAFGG
+275 TDNTFIKALVFGG
-288 REITNQSWFG
+288 REVTYQSWFG
-298 IDEQTLNTNPRFN
+298 IDEQTLSTNPTFN
-311 PAGIY
+311 PAGMY
-316 TDEDGTVRFHQNQV
+316 SDEDGTVRFHQNQV

-336 HYQVIWNQRYNN
+336 HYQLIWNERYNN

-371 AALDFH
+371 ASLDFH
-377 GLLPVTIDGE
+377 GLLPITIDGE
-387 TTTESDLVRRRWLEN
+387 TSAESDLVRRRWLEN
-402 NFYALSANMHYKDEN
+402 NFYALSANAHYKDEN

-439 ANYFTGANLG
+439 ATNFTGPNFG
-449 DRYYNG
+449 DRYYSG
-455 TGDKHEFTAFSKA
+455 TGDKHEFTTFSKA
-468 TYQLTNSLSFF
+468 SYKINNSWSVF
-479 GDLQLR
+479 GDLQMR
-485 VVNYKTAGL
+485 IVNYKTAGL
-494 TSDKVNMLVNESY
+494 TSDKVNMIVDEQY

-516 SYTLNKENQFYFSYG
+516 SYSLNQGNQLYVSYG

-538 RSDFEEGVF
+538 RSDFEQGVF
-547 TPEKLDDYELG
+547 TPEILDDYELG
-558 WRFVSDKVSL
+558 WRFTSKN
-568 NTNLYYM
+568 NTLSANLYYM

-602 RAGLEIEADVTV
+602 RAGLEVEGDFKV
-614 LKQLHIRPN
+614 LQQLHVRPN
-623 VALSSNKNRDF
+623 IALSSNKNKDY
-634 TSSRDGE
+634 TTSRDGA

-656 IAGNSIDFTPS
+656 IAGNSIDYSP
-667 KNLQVSLLSKYVGS
+667 KQNLQIALLSKYVGE
-681 QYLGNIDRK
+681 QYLGNIDSQ

-695 AYFLNDFNVNYTIT
+695 AYFLNDFSVNYTIT
-709 KLPFADT
+709 KLSFAKS
-716 LVLSGLVNNI
+716 LVLQGLVNNI
-726 FDVKYVSNGYFFT
+726 FDVKYISNGYFYT

>member
-1 MLFRNFTVASIAV
+1 
-14 EMYYIENIL
+14 
-23 YCPRLRSALKQLFNK
+23 
-38 NNYPF
+38 
-43 YSSQKQ
+43 
-49 VRMKYFMFT
+49 MKYYAFI
-58 FLLSAGILQAQ
+58 FLLSATILQAQ
-69 ERLQDTTKIEPLQ
+69 EKLQDTTKIQALEQ
-82 EVYLKAV
+82 VYLNGV
-89 RVDADSPITHSNLS
+89 RVAADSPITHSNLT
-103 KEDLAKRNLGQDIPV
+103 KQDLAKRNLGQDIPV

-174 DFASSVE
+174 DFASSIE

-189 GTSTNGSGSFG
+189 GSSTNGSGSFG
-200 ASLNIETDRSAKQ
+200 ASLNIDTDRSSKE
-213 AYGQIANSYGS
+213 AYAQIANSYGS
-224 FDTWKHSAKFSTG
+224 FDTRKHSVKFSTG
-237 LLNDHV
+237 LLNDRV
-243 EISGRLSKIK
+243 EISGRVSNIT

-261 ASDLK
+261 SSDLK

-275 SDNTFIKALAFGG
+275 TDNTFIKALVFGG
-288 REITNQSWFG
+288 REVTYQSWFG
-298 IDEQTLNTNPRFN
+298 IDEQTLSTNPTFN
-311 PAGIY
+311 PAGMY
-316 TDEDGTVRFHQNQV
+316 SDEDGTVRFHQNQV

-336 HYQVIWNQRYNN
+336 HYQLIWNERYNN

-371 AALDFH
+371 ASLDFH
-377 GLLPVTIDGE
+377 GLLPITIDGE
-387 TTTESDLVRRRWLEN
+387 TSAESDLVRRRWLEN
-402 NFYALSANMHYKDEN
+402 NFYALSANANYKDEN

-439 ANYFTGANLG
+439 ATNFTGPNLG
-449 DRYYNG
+449 DRYYSG
-455 TGDKHEFTAFSKA
+455 TGDKHELTTFSKA
-468 TYQLTNSLSFF
+468 SYKINNSWSVF
-479 GDLQLR
+479 GDLQMR
-485 VVNYKTAGL
+485 IVNYKTAGL
-494 TSDKVNMLVNESY
+494 TSDKVNMVVDEQY

-516 SYTLNKENQFYFSYG
+516 SYSLNQGNQLYVSYG

-538 RSDFEEGVF
+538 RSDFEQGVF
-547 TPEKLDDYELG
+547 TPEILDDYELG
-558 WRFVSDKVSL
+558 WRFTGEN
-568 NTNLYYM
+568 NTLSANLYYM

-602 RAGLEIEADVTV
+602 RAGLEVEGDFKV
-614 LKQLHIRPN
+614 LQQLHVRPN
-623 VALSSNKNRDF
+623 IALSSNKNKDY
-634 TSSRDGE
+634 TTSRDGE

-656 IAGNSIDFTPS
+656 IAGNSIDYSPTQ
-667 KNLQVSLLSKYVGS
+667 NLQIALLSKYVGE
-681 QYLGNIDRK
+681 QYLGNIDSQ

-695 AYFLNDFNVNYTIT
+695 AYFLNDFSVNYTIT
-709 KLPFADT
+709 NLSFAKS
-716 LVLSGLVNNI
+716 LVLQGLVNNI
-726 FDVKYVSNGYFFT
+726 FDVKYISNGYFYT

>member
-1 MLFRNFTVASIAV
+1 
-14 EMYYIENIL
+14 
-23 YCPRLRSALKQLFNK
+23 
-38 NNYPF
+38 
-43 YSSQKQ
+43 
-49 VRMKYFMFT
+49 MKYYAFI
-58 FLLSAGILQAQ
+58 FLLSATILQAQ
-69 ERLQDTTKIEPLQ
+69 EKLQDTTKIQALEQ
-82 EVYLKAV
+82 VYLNGV
-89 RVDADSPITHSNLS
+89 RVRADSPITHSNLT
-103 KEDLAKRNLGQDIPV
+103 KQDLAKRNLGQDIPV

-174 DFASSVE
+174 DFASSIE

-189 GTSTNGSGSFG
+189 GSSTNGSGSFG
-200 ASLNIETDRSAKQ
+200 ASLNIDTDRSSKD
-213 AYGQIANSYGS
+213 AYAQIANSYGS
-224 FDTWKHSAKFSTG
+224 FDTRKHSVKFSTG
-237 LLNDHV
+237 LLNDRV
-243 EISGRLSKIK
+243 EISGRVSNIT

-261 ASDLK
+261 SSDLK

-275 SDNTFIKALAFGG
+275 TDNTFIKALVFGG
-288 REITNQSWFG
+288 REVTYQSWFG
-298 IDEQTLNTNPRFN
+298 IDEQTLSTNPTFN
-311 PAGIY
+311 PAGMY
-316 TDEDGTVRFHQNQV
+316 SDEDGTVRFHQNQV

-336 HYQVIWNQRYNN
+336 HYQLIWNERYNN

-371 AALDFH
+371 ASLDFH
-377 GLLPVTIDGE
+377 GLLPITIDGE
-387 TTTESDLVRRRWLEN
+387 TSTESDLVRRRWLEN
-402 NFYALSANMHYKDEN
+402 NFYALSANANYKDEN

-439 ANYFTGANLG
+439 ATNFTGPNLG
-449 DRYYNG
+449 DRYYSG
-455 TGDKHEFTAFSKA
+455 TGDKHELTAFSKA
-468 TYQLTNSLSFF
+468 SYKINNSWSVF
-479 GDLQLR
+479 GDLQMR
-485 VVNYKTAGL
+485 IVNYKTAGL
-494 TSDKVNMLVNESY
+494 TSDKVNMVVDEQY

-516 SYTLNKENQFYFSYG
+516 SYSLNQGNQLYVSYG

-538 RSDFEEGVF
+538 RSDFEQGVF
-547 TPEKLDDYELG
+547 TPEILDDYELG
-558 WRFVSDKVSL
+558 WRFTGEN
-568 NTNLYYM
+568 NTLSANLYYM

-602 RAGLEIEADVTV
+602 RAGLEVEGDFKV
-614 LKQLHIRPN
+614 LKQLHVRPN
-623 VALSSNKNRDF
+623 IALSSNKNKDY
-634 TSSRDGE
+634 TTSRDGE

-656 IAGNSIDFTPS
+656 IAGNSIDYSPTQ
-667 KNLQVSLLSKYVGS
+667 NLQIALLSKYVGE
-681 QYLGNIDRK
+681 QYLGNIDSQ

-695 AYFLNDFNVNYTIT
+695 AYFLNDFSVNYTIT
-709 KLPFADT
+709 NLSFAKS
-716 LVLSGLVNNI
+716 LVLQGLVNNI
-726 FDVKYVSNGYFFT
+726 FDVKYISNGYFYT

>member
-1 MLFRNFTVASIAV
+1 
-14 EMYYIENIL
+14 
-23 YCPRLRSALKQLFNK
+23 
-38 NNYPF
+38 
-43 YSSQKQ
+43 
-49 VRMKYFMFT
+49 MKYYAFI

-69 ERLQDTTKIEPLQ
+69 EKLQDTTKIQALEQ
-82 EVYLKAV
+82 VYLNGV
-89 RVDADSPITHSNLS
+89 RVAADSPITHSNLT
-103 KEDLAKRNLGQDIPV
+103 KQDLAKRNLGQDIPV

-174 DFASSVE
+174 DFASSIE

-189 GTSTNGSGSFG
+189 GSSTNGSGSFG
-200 ASLNIETDRSAKQ
+200 ASLNIDTDRSSKE
-213 AYGQIANSYGS
+213 AYAQIANSYGS
-224 FDTWKHSAKFSTG
+224 FDTRKHSVKFSTG
-237 LLNDHV
+237 LLNDRV
-243 EISGRLSKIK
+243 EISGRVSNIT

-261 ASDLK
+261 SSDLK

-275 SDNTFIKALAFGG
+275 TDNTFIKALVFGG
-288 REITNQSWFG
+288 REVTYQSWFG
-298 IDEQTLNTNPRFN
+298 IDEQTLNTNPTFN
-311 PAGIY
+311 PAGMY
-316 TDEDGTVRFHQNQV
+316 SDEDGTVRFHQNQV

-336 HYQVIWNQRYNN
+336 HYQLIWNERFNN

-377 GLLPVTIDGE
+377 GLLPVEINGQVE
-387 TTTESDLVRRRWLEN
+387 EASDLVRRRWLEN
-402 NFYALSANMHYKDEN
+402 NFYALSANANYKDEN

-439 ANYFTGANLG
+439 ATNFTGPNLG
-449 DRYYNG
+449 DRYYSG
-455 TGDKHEFTAFSKA
+455 TGDKHELTTFSKA
-468 TYQLTNSLSFF
+468 SYKINNSWSVF
-479 GDLQLR
+479 GDLQMR
-485 VVNYKTAGL
+485 IVNYKTAGL
-494 TSDKVNMLVNESY
+494 TSDKVNMVVDEQY

-516 SYTLNKENQFYFSYG
+516 SYSLNQGNQLYVSYG

-538 RSDFEEGVF
+538 RSDFEQGVF
-547 TPEKLDDYELG
+547 TPEILDDYELG
-558 WRFVSDKVSL
+558 WRFTGEN
-568 NTNLYYM
+568 NTLSANLYYM

-602 RAGLEIEADVTV
+602 RAGLEVEGDFKV
-614 LKQLHIRPN
+614 LQQLHVRPN
-623 VALSSNKNRDF
+623 IALSSNKNKDY
-634 TSSRDGE
+634 TTSRDGE

-656 IAGNSIDFTPS
+656 IAGNSIDYSPTQ
-667 KNLQVSLLSKYVGS
+667 NLQIALLSKYVGE
-681 QYLGNIDRK
+681 QYLGNIDSQ

-695 AYFLNDFNVNYTIT
+695 AYFLNDFSVNYTIT
-709 KLPFADT
+709 NLSFAKS
-716 LVLSGLVNNI
+716 LVLQGLVNNI
-726 FDVKYVSNGYFFT
+726 FDVKYISNGYFYT

>member
-1 MLFRNFTVASIAV
+1 
-14 EMYYIENIL
+14 
-23 YCPRLRSALKQLFNK
+23 
-38 NNYPF
+38 
-43 YSSQKQ
+43 
-49 VRMKYFMFT
+49 MKYYAFI
-58 FLLSAGILQAQ
+58 FLLSATILQAQ
-69 ERLQDTTKIEPLQ
+69 EKLQDTTKIQALEQ
-82 EVYLKAV
+82 VYLNGV
-89 RVDADSPITHSNLS
+89 RVAADSPITHSNLT
-103 KEDLAKRNLGQDIPV
+103 KQDLAKRNLGQDIPV

-174 DFASSVE
+174 DFASSIE

-189 GTSTNGSGSFG
+189 GSSTNGSGSFG
-200 ASLNIETDRSAKQ
+200 ASLNIDTDRSSKEAF
-213 AYGQIANSYGS
+213 AQIANSYGS
-224 FDTWKHSAKFSTG
+224 FDTRKHSVKFSTG
-237 LLNDHV
+237 LLNDRV
-243 EISGRLSKIK
+243 EISGRVSNIT

-261 ASDLK
+261 SSDLK

-275 SDNTFIKALAFGG
+275 TDNTFIKALVFGG
-288 REITNQSWFG
+288 REVTYQSWFG
-298 IDEQTLNTNPRFN
+298 IDEQTLSTNPTFN
-311 PAGIY
+311 PAGMY
-316 TDEDGTVRFHQNQV
+316 SDEDGTVRFHQNQV

-336 HYQVIWNQRYNN
+336 HYQLIWNERYNN

-371 AALDFH
+371 ASLDFH
-377 GLLPVTIDGE
+377 GLLPITIDGE
-387 TTTESDLVRRRWLEN
+387 TSAESDLVRRRWLEN
-402 NFYALSANMHYKDEN
+402 NFYALSANAHYKDEN

-439 ANYFTGANLG
+439 ATNFTGPNLG
-449 DRYYNG
+449 DRYYSG
-455 TGDKHEFTAFSKA
+455 TGDKHEFTTFSKA
-468 TYQLTNSLSFF
+468 SYKINNSWSVF
-479 GDLQLR
+479 GDLQMR
-485 VVNYKTAGL
+485 IVNYKTAGL
-494 TSDKVNMLVNESY
+494 TSDKVNMIVDEQY

-516 SYTLNKENQFYFSYG
+516 SYSLNQGNQLYVSYG

-538 RSDFEEGVF
+538 RSDFEQGVF
-547 TPEKLDDYELG
+547 TPEILDDYELG
-558 WRFVSDKVSL
+558 WRFTGKN
-568 NTNLYYM
+568 NTLSANLYYM

-602 RAGLEIEADVTV
+602 RAGLEVEGDFKV
-614 LKQLHIRPN
+614 LQQLHVRPN
-623 VALSSNKNRDF
+623 IALSSNKNKDY
-634 TSSRDGE
+634 TTSRDGA

-656 IAGNSIDFTPS
+656 IAGNSIDYSP
-667 KNLQVSLLSKYVGS
+667 KQNLQIALLSKYVGE
-681 QYLGNIDRK
+681 QYLGNIDSQ

-695 AYFLNDFNVNYTIT
+695 AYFLNDFSVNYTIT
-709 KLPFADT
+709 KLSFAKS
-716 LVLSGLVNNI
+716 LVLQGLVNNI
-726 FDVKYVSNGYFFT
+726 FDVKYISNGYFYT

>member
-1 MLFRNFTVASIAV
+1 
-14 EMYYIENIL
+14 
-23 YCPRLRSALKQLFNK
+23 
-38 NNYPF
+38 
-43 YSSQKQ
+43 
-49 VRMKYFMFT
+49 MKYYAFI

-69 ERLQDTTKIEPLQ
+69 EKLQDTTKIQALEQ
-82 EVYLKAV
+82 VYLNGV
-89 RVDADSPITHSNLS
+89 RVRADSPITHSNLT
-103 KEDLAKRNLGQDIPV
+103 KQDLAKRNLGQDIPV

-174 DFASSVE
+174 DFASSIE

-189 GTSTNGSGSFG
+189 GSSTNGSGSFG
-200 ASLNIETDRSAKQ
+200 ASLNIDTDRSSKEAF
-213 AYGQIANSYGS
+213 AQIANSYGS
-224 FDTWKHSAKFSTG
+224 FDTRKHSVKFSTG
-237 LLNDHV
+237 LLNDRV
-243 EISGRLSKIK
+243 EISGRVSNIT

-261 ASDLK
+261 SSDLK

-275 SDNTFIKALAFGG
+275 TDNTFIKALVFGG
-288 REITNQSWFG
+288 REVTYQSWFG
-298 IDEQTLNTNPRFN
+298 IDEQTLSTNPTFN
-311 PAGIY
+311 PAGMY
-316 TDEDGTVRFHQNQV
+316 SDEDGTVRFHQNQV

-336 HYQVIWNQRYNN
+336 HYQLIWNERYNN

-371 AALDFH
+371 ASLDFH
-377 GLLPVTIDGE
+377 GLLPITIDGE
-387 TTTESDLVRRRWLEN
+387 TSAESDLVRRRWLEN
-402 NFYALSANMHYKDEN
+402 NFYALSANAHYKDEN

-439 ANYFTGANLG
+439 ATNFTGPNLG
-449 DRYYNG
+449 DRYYSG
-455 TGDKHEFTAFSKA
+455 TGDKHEFTTFSKA
-468 TYQLTNSLSFF
+468 SYKINNSWSVF
-479 GDLQLR
+479 GDLQMR
-485 VVNYKTAGL
+485 IVNYKTAGL
-494 TSDKVNMLVNESY
+494 TSDKVNMIVDEQY

-516 SYTLNKENQFYFSYG
+516 SYSLNQGNQLYVSYG

-538 RSDFEEGVF
+538 RSDFEQGVF
-547 TPEKLDDYELG
+547 TPEILDDYELG
-558 WRFVSDKVSL
+558 WRFTGKN
-568 NTNLYYM
+568 NTLSANLYYM

-602 RAGLEIEADVTV
+602 RAGLEVEGDFKV
-614 LKQLHIRPN
+614 LQQLHVRPN
-623 VALSSNKNRDF
+623 IALSSNKNKDY
-634 TSSRDGE
+634 TTSRDGA

-656 IAGNSIDFTPS
+656 IAGNSIDYSPTQ
-667 KNLQVSLLSKYVGS
+667 NLQIALLSKYVGE
-681 QYLGNIDRK
+681 QYLGNIDSQ

-695 AYFLNDFNVNYTIT
+695 AYFLNDFSVNYTIT
-709 KLPFADT
+709 NLSFAKS
-716 LVLSGLVNNI
+716 LVLQGLVNNI
-726 FDVKYVSNGYFFT
+726 FDVKYISNGYFYT

>member
-1 MLFRNFTVASIAV
+1 
-14 EMYYIENIL
+14 
-23 YCPRLRSALKQLFNK
+23 
-38 NNYPF
+38 
-43 YSSQKQ
+43 
-49 VRMKYFMFT
+49 MKYYAFI

-69 ERLQDTTKIEPLQ
+69 EKLQDTTKIQALEQ
-82 EVYLKAV
+82 VYLNGV
-89 RVDADSPITHSNLS
+89 RVRADSPITHSNHT
-103 KEDLAKRNLGQDIPV
+103 KQDLAKRNLGQDIPV

-174 DFASSVE
+174 DFASSIE

-189 GTSTNGSGSFG
+189 GSSTNGSGSFG
-200 ASLNIETDRSAKQ
+200 ASLNIDTDRSSKEAF
-213 AYGQIANSYGS
+213 AQIANSYGS
-224 FDTWKHSAKFSTG
+224 FDTRKHSVKFSTG
-237 LLNDHV
+237 LLNDQV
-243 EISGRLSKIK
+243 EISGRVSNIT

-261 ASDLK
+261 SSDLK

-275 SDNTFIKALAFGG
+275 TDNTFIKALVFGG
-288 REITNQSWFG
+288 REVTYQSWFG
-298 IDEQTLNTNPRFN
+298 IDEQTLSTNPTFN
-311 PAGIY
+311 PAGMY
-316 TDEDGTVRFHQNQV
+316 SDEDGTVRFHQNQV

-336 HYQVIWNQRYNN
+336 HYQLIWNERYNN

-371 AALDFH
+371 ASLDFH
-377 GLLPVTIDGE
+377 GLLPITIDGE
-387 TTTESDLVRRRWLEN
+387 TSAESDLVRRRWLEN
-402 NFYALSANMHYKDEN
+402 NFYALSANAHYKDEN

-439 ANYFTGANLG
+439 ATNFTGPNLG
-449 DRYYNG
+449 DRYYSG
-455 TGDKHEFTAFSKA
+455 TGDKHEFTTFSKA
-468 TYQLTNSLSFF
+468 SYKINNSWSVF
-479 GDLQLR
+479 GDLQMR
-485 VVNYKTAGL
+485 IVNYKTAGL
-494 TSDKVNMLVNESY
+494 TSDKVNMIVDEQY

-516 SYTLNKENQFYFSYG
+516 SYSLNQGNQLYVSYG

-538 RSDFEEGVF
+538 RSDFEQGVF
-547 TPEKLDDYELG
+547 TPEILDDYELG
-558 WRFVSDKVSL
+558 WRFTGKN
-568 NTNLYYM
+568 NTLSANLYYM

-602 RAGLEIEADVTV
+602 RAGLEVEGDFKV
-614 LKQLHIRPN
+614 LQQLHVRPN
-623 VALSSNKNRDF
+623 IALSSNKNKDY
-634 TSSRDGE
+634 TTSRDGA

-656 IAGNSIDFTPS
+656 IAGNSIDYSP
-667 KNLQVSLLSKYVGS
+667 KQNLQIALLSKYVGE
-681 QYLGNIDRK
+681 QYLGNIDSQ

-695 AYFLNDFNVNYTIT
+695 AYFLNDFSVNYTIT
-709 KLPFADT
+709 KLSFAKS
-716 LVLSGLVNNI
+716 LVLQGLVNNI
-726 FDVKYVSNGYFFT
+726 FDVKYISNGYFYT

>member
-1 MLFRNFTVASIAV
+1 
-14 EMYYIENIL
+14 
-23 YCPRLRSALKQLFNK
+23 
-38 NNYPF
+38 
-43 YSSQKQ
+43 
-49 VRMKYFMFT
+49 MKYYAFI
-58 FLLSAGILQAQ
+58 FLLSATILQAQ
-69 ERLQDTTKIEPLQ
+69 EKLQDTTKIQALEQ
-82 EVYLKAV
+82 VYLNGV
-89 RVDADSPITHSNLS
+89 RVAADSPITHSNLT
-103 KEDLAKRNLGQDIPV
+103 KQDLAKRNLGQDIPV

-174 DFASSVE
+174 DFASSIE

-189 GTSTNGSGSFG
+189 GSSTNGSGSFG
-200 ASLNIETDRSAKQ
+200 ASLNIDTDRSSKD
-213 AYGQIANSYGS
+213 AYAQIANSYGS
-224 FDTWKHSAKFSTG
+224 FDTRKHSVKFSTG
-237 LLNDHV
+237 LLNDRV
-243 EISGRLSKIK
+243 EISGRVSNIT

-261 ASDLK
+261 SSDLK

-275 SDNTFIKALAFGG
+275 TDNTFIKALVFGG
-288 REITNQSWFG
+288 REVTYQSWFG
-298 IDEQTLNTNPRFN
+298 IDEQTLSTNPTFN
-311 PAGIY
+311 PAGMY
-316 TDEDGTVRFHQNQV
+316 SDEDGTVRFHQNQV

-336 HYQVIWNQRYNN
+336 HYQLIWNERYNN

-371 AALDFH
+371 ASLDFH
-377 GLLPVTIDGE
+377 GLLPITIDGE
-387 TTTESDLVRRRWLEN
+387 TSTESDLVRRRWLEN
-402 NFYALSANMHYKDEN
+402 NFYALSANANYKDEN

-439 ANYFTGANLG
+439 ATNFTGPNLG
-449 DRYYNG
+449 DRYYSG
-455 TGDKHEFTAFSKA
+455 TGDKHELTTFSKA
-468 TYQLTNSLSFF
+468 SYKINNSWSVF
-479 GDLQLR
+479 GDLQMR
-485 VVNYKTAGL
+485 IVNYKTAGL
-494 TSDKVNMLVNESY
+494 TSDKVNMVVDEQY

-516 SYTLNKENQFYFSYG
+516 SYSLNQGNQLYVSYG

-538 RSDFEEGVF
+538 RSDFEQGVF
-547 TPEKLDDYELG
+547 TPEILDDYELG
-558 WRFVSDKVSL
+558 WRFTGEN
-568 NTNLYYM
+568 NTLSANLYYM

-582 LTGQLDD
+582 LTGKLDD

-602 RAGLEIEADVTV
+602 RAGLEVEGDFKV
-614 LKQLHIRPN
+614 LKQLHVRPN
-623 VALSSNKNRDF
+623 IALSSNKNKDY
-634 TSSRDGE
+634 TTSRDGE

-656 IAGNSIDFTPS
+656 IAGNSIDYSPTQ
-667 KNLQVSLLSKYVGS
+667 NLQIALLSKYVGE
-681 QYLGNIDRK
+681 QYLGNIDSQ

-695 AYFLNDFNVNYTIT
+695 AYFLNDFSVNYTIT
-709 KLPFADT
+709 KLSFAKS
-716 LVLSGLVNNI
+716 LVLQGLVNNI
-726 FDVKYVSNGYFFT
+726 FDVKYISNGYFYT

>member
-1 MLFRNFTVASIAV
+1 
-14 EMYYIENIL
+14 
-23 YCPRLRSALKQLFNK
+23 
-38 NNYPF
+38 
-43 YSSQKQ
+43 
-49 VRMKYFMFT
+49 MKYYAFI

-69 ERLQDTTKIEPLQ
+69 EKLQDTTKIQALEQ
-82 EVYLKAV
+82 VYLNGV
-89 RVDADSPITHSNLS
+89 RVRADSPITHSNLT
-103 KEDLAKRNLGQDIPV
+103 KQDLAKRNLGQDIPV

-174 DFASSVE
+174 DFASSIE

-189 GTSTNGSGSFG
+189 GSSTNGSGSFG
-200 ASLNIETDRSAKQ
+200 ASLNIDTDRSSKEAF
-213 AYGQIANSYGS
+213 AQIANSYGS
-224 FDTWKHSAKFSTG
+224 FDTRKHSVKFSTG
-237 LLNDHV
+237 LLNDRV
-243 EISGRLSKIK
+243 EISGRVSNIT

-261 ASDLK
+261 SSDLK

-275 SDNTFIKALAFGG
+275 TDNTFIKALVFGG
-288 REITNQSWFG
+288 REVTYQSWFG
-298 IDEQTLNTNPRFN
+298 IDEQTLNTNPTFN
-311 PAGIY
+311 PAGMY
-316 TDEDGTVRFHQNQV
+316 SDEDGTVRFHQNQV

-336 HYQVIWNQRYNN
+336 HYQLIWNERYNN

-371 AALDFH
+371 ASLDFH
-377 GLLPVTIDGE
+377 GLLPITIDGE
-387 TTTESDLVRRRWLEN
+387 TSAESDLVRRRWLEN
-402 NFYALSANMHYKDEN
+402 NFYALSANAHYKDEN

-439 ANYFTGANLG
+439 ATNFTGPNLG
-449 DRYYNG
+449 DRYYSG
-455 TGDKHEFTAFSKA
+455 TGDKHEFTTFSKA
-468 TYQLTNSLSFF
+468 SYKINNSWSVF
-479 GDLQLR
+479 GDLQMR
-485 VVNYKTAGL
+485 IVNYKTAGL
-494 TSDKVNMLVNESY
+494 TSDKVNMIVDEQY

-516 SYTLNKENQFYFSYG
+516 SYSLNQGNQLYISYG

-538 RSDFEEGVF
+538 RSDFEQGVF
-547 TPEKLDDYELG
+547 TPEILDDYELG
-558 WRFVSDKVSL
+558 WRFTGEN
-568 NTNLYYM
+568 NTLSANLYYM

-602 RAGLEIEADVTV
+602 RAGLEVEGDFKV
-614 LKQLHIRPN
+614 LQQLHVRPN
-623 VALSSNKNRDF
+623 IALSSNKNKDY
-634 TSSRDGE
+634 TTSRDGA

-656 IAGNSIDFTPS
+656 IAGNSIDYSPTQ
-667 KNLQVSLLSKYVGS
+667 NLQIALLSKYVGE
-681 QYLGNIDRK
+681 QYLGNIDSQ

-695 AYFLNDFNVNYTIT
+695 AYFLNDFSVNYTIT
-709 KLPFADT
+709 KLSFAKS
-716 LVLSGLVNNI
+716 LVLQGLVNNI
-726 FDVKYVSNGYFFT
+726 FDVKYISNGYFYT
-739 YDDDFSTPGTVTT
+739 YDDDFSTPGTLTT

>member
-1 MLFRNFTVASIAV
+1 
-14 EMYYIENIL
+14 
-23 YCPRLRSALKQLFNK
+23 
-38 NNYPF
+38 
-43 YSSQKQ
+43 
-49 VRMKYFMFT
+49 MKYYAFI
-58 FLLSAGILQAQ
+58 FLLSVGILQAQ
-69 ERLQDTTKIEPLQ
+69 EKLQDTTKIQALEQ
-82 EVYLKAV
+82 VYLNGV
-89 RVDADSPITHSNLS
+89 RVRADSPITHSNLT
-103 KEDLAKRNLGQDIPV
+103 KQDLAKRNLGQDIPV

-174 DFASSVE
+174 DFASSIE

-189 GTSTNGSGSFG
+189 GSSTNGSGSFG
-200 ASLNIETDRSAKQ
+200 ASLNIDTDRSSKE
-213 AYGQIANSYGS
+213 AYAQIANSYGS
-224 FDTWKHSAKFSTG
+224 FDTRKHSVKFSTG
-237 LLNDHV
+237 LLNDRV
-243 EISGRLSKIK
+243 EISGRVSNIT

-261 ASDLK
+261 SSDLK

-275 SDNTFIKALAFGG
+275 TDNTFIKALVFGG
-288 REITNQSWFG
+288 REVTYQSWFG
-298 IDEQTLNTNPRFN
+298 IDEQTLNTNPTFN
-311 PAGIY
+311 PAGMY
-316 TDEDGTVRFHQNQV
+316 SDEDGTVRFHQNQV

-336 HYQVIWNQRYNN
+336 HYQLIWNERYNN

-371 AALDFH
+371 ASLDFH
-377 GLLPVTIDGE
+377 GLLPITIDGE
-387 TTTESDLVRRRWLEN
+387 TSAESDLVRRRWLEN
-402 NFYALSANMHYKDEN
+402 NFYALSANAHYKDEN

-425 YSYYQGLHF
+425 YSYYKGLHF

-439 ANYFTGANLG
+439 ATNFTGPNLG
-449 DRYYNG
+449 DRYYSG
-455 TGDKHEFTAFSKA
+455 TGDKHEFTTFSKA
-468 TYQLTNSLSFF
+468 SYKINNSWSVF
-479 GDLQLR
+479 GDLQMR
-485 VVNYKTAGL
+485 IVNYKTAGL
-494 TSDKVNMLVNESY
+494 TSDKVNMIVDEQY

-516 SYTLNKENQFYFSYG
+516 SYSLNQGNQLYISYG

-538 RSDFEEGVF
+538 RSDFEQGVF
-547 TPEKLDDYELG
+547 TPEILDDYELG
-558 WRFVSDKVSL
+558 WRFTGEN
-568 NTNLYYM
+568 NTLSANLYYM

-589 SGGFIRETSGNSY
+589 SGGFIRETSGKSY
-602 RAGLEIEADVTV
+602 RAGLEVEGDFRV
-614 LKQLHIRPN
+614 LQQLHVRPN
-623 VALSSNKNRDF
+623 IALSSNKNKDY
-634 TSSRDGE
+634 TTSRDGE

-656 IAGNSIDFTPS
+656 IAGNSIDYSPTQ
-667 KNLQVSLLSKYVGS
+667 NLQIALLSKYVGE
-681 QYLGNIDRK
+681 QYLGNIDSQ

-695 AYFLNDFNVNYTIT
+695 AYFLNDFSVNYTIT
-709 KLPFADT
+709 KLSFAKS
-716 LVLSGLVNNI
+716 LVLQGLVNNI
-726 FDVKYVSNGYFFT
+726 FDVKYISNGYFYT

>member
-1 MLFRNFTVASIAV
+1 
-14 EMYYIENIL
+14 
-23 YCPRLRSALKQLFNK
+23 
-38 NNYPF
+38 
-43 YSSQKQ
+43 
-49 VRMKYFMFT
+49 MKYYAFI

-69 ERLQDTTKIEPLQ
+69 EKLQDTTKIQALEQ
-82 EVYLKAV
+82 VYLNGV
-89 RVDADSPITHSNLS
+89 RVAADSPITHSNLT
-103 KEDLAKRNLGQDIPV
+103 KQDLAKRNLGQDIPV

-174 DFASSVE
+174 DFASSIE

-189 GTSTNGSGSFG
+189 GSSTNGSGSFG
-200 ASLNIETDRSAKQ
+200 ASLNIDTDRSSKE
-213 AYGQIANSYGS
+213 AYAQIANSYGS
-224 FDTWKHSAKFSTG
+224 FDTRKHSVKFSTG
-237 LLNDHV
+237 LLNDRV
-243 EISGRLSKIK
+243 EISGRVSNIT

-261 ASDLK
+261 SSDLK

-275 SDNTFIKALAFGG
+275 TDNTFIKALVFGG
-288 REITNQSWFG
+288 REVTYQSWFG
-298 IDEQTLNTNPRFN
+298 IDEQTLSTNPTFN
-311 PAGIY
+311 PAGMY
-316 TDEDGTVRFHQNQV
+316 SDEDGTVRFHQNQV

-336 HYQVIWNQRYNN
+336 HYQLIWNERYNN

-371 AALDFH
+371 ASLDFH
-377 GLLPVTIDGE
+377 GLLPITIDGE
-387 TTTESDLVRRRWLEN
+387 TSTESDLVRRRWLEN
-402 NFYALSANMHYKDEN
+402 NFYALSANANYKDEN

-439 ANYFTGANLG
+439 ATNFTGPNLG
-449 DRYYNG
+449 DRYYSG
-455 TGDKHEFTAFSKA
+455 TGDKHELTAFSKA
-468 TYQLTNSLSFF
+468 SYKINNSWSVF
-479 GDLQLR
+479 GDLQMR
-485 VVNYKTAGL
+485 IVNYKTAGL
-494 TSDKVNMLVNESY
+494 TSDKVNMVVDEQY

-516 SYTLNKENQFYFSYG
+516 SYSLNQGNQLYVSYG

-538 RSDFEEGVF
+538 RSDFEQGVF
-547 TPEKLDDYELG
+547 TPEILDDYELG
-558 WRFVSDKVSL
+558 WRFTGKN
-568 NTNLYYM
+568 NTLSANLYYM

-602 RAGLEIEADVTV
+602 RAGLEVEGDFKV
-614 LKQLHIRPN
+614 LKQLHVRPN
-623 VALSSNKNRDF
+623 IALSSNKNKDY
-634 TSSRDGE
+634 TTSRDGE

-656 IAGNSIDFTPS
+656 IAGNSIDYSPTQ
-667 KNLQVSLLSKYVGS
+667 NLQVALLSKYVGE
-681 QYLGNIDRK
+681 QYLGNIDSQ

-695 AYFLNDFNVNYTIT
+695 AYFLNDFSVNYTIT
-709 KLPFADT
+709 KLSFAKS
-716 LVLSGLVNNI
+716 LVLQGLVNNI
-726 FDVKYVSNGYFFT
+726 FDVKYISNGYFYT